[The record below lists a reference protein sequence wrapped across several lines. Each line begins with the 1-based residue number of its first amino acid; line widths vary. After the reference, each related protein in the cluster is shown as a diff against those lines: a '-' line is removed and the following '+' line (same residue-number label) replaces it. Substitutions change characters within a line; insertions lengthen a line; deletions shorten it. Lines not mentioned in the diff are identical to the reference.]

1 MKKLFLLSL
10 LAFFTFGI
18 ISCSSEGFEEEREDV
33 TSLTSMLNADS
44 SNIDLS
50 TISCI
55 EDASI
60 NKSKKISNGNFGG
73 KTLTVNT
80 NDVVLEN
87 VDNIVIV
94 ISEVARGKITLIN
107 CSDVLVITIEGGE
120 ELNITDSSVKEIN
133 VNDDNSSINLVND
146 TNVEKINVSQKGTA
160 ISSET
165 TVESE
170 KAPVISELNVAPTVD
185 NVDVSGGTIEN
196 VVINEASAESAPTV
210 TVTGGITIEKVESKD
225 ETGAT
230 KPGNIV
236 VSDNAKDDVVLP
248 EDVTPITIKSISLG
262 KGEGVKYS
270 YEVGDVFDYTDLVVV
285 ITYSDDSEKSVMLN
299 KVNSVVMG
307 FDSSAAGTCTL
318 SFKYNDIAVEGTI
331 NITVSETSKE
341 WKVLLNQ
348 GIELIC
354 EGHFDEGFAK
364 IKLAYA
370 NEQNDETKM
379 YYALVELASIST
391 DESVNKIMKENL
403 GITNYPA
410 EFNSLISGD
419 WLEKYPTSRWV
430 NLYDVYDAKYH
441 YGYVRV
447 DGELCDESEEDSVL
461 CSYHFEEEGDLS
473 SSAIWIKN
481 PVLSDEGKYVIPAWR
496 IGKVPE
502 GTNVY
507 SVKEII
513 EVGEYVDNNGPYVR
527 VDGELCESW
536 EDNSVYIDY
545 FLDDEDDWIDSW
557 RVLSS
562 EYIKNPVV
570 SENGRYLVNKYYLS
584 EIPEGT
590 NVYSVKDTNELNEYV
605 YEDESKRFV
614 RVDGELCES
623 WEDNSV
629 NIGCYLDDEGDWID
643 PYRVLSSEYIKN
655 PVVSENGRYLVRS
668 WYVSEI
674 PEGTKYYEYDW
685 TDEDKRVLI
694 YDNDSSLLAQFN
706 VPAWL
711 EDTEMYKDSFVGTTA
726 TVATQAYRFYASL
739 IDCNP
744 NGVNELIDNIVNVF
758 NTKFN
763 PVKEIANTIS
773 NNSVLIPAKV
783 IETLNLEELLGDSNV
798 KLGKAELNV
807 VIASLQ
813 LFKGIFE
820 WISSYDLSANITE
833 LKSLFNSN
841 ESFDHNFINDI
852 IKVDTFKTRNE
863 SAMALSKSTFVD
875 ALDMLLASY
884 DFIVSSENDYP
895 QAAKDEIK
903 RYGEVLKSACNQ
915 LKNSITNGTVFYIP
929 KDNPFETSEWNAT
942 KDNCWFGIDMGKL
955 FKAGYFSN
963 IVERTSSGALK
974 IMCDVEARTYEGGYD
989 VATFEVTSDMS
1000 AESLE
1005 AKVLQLG
1012 KEKYPEAY
1020 RWRGDLY
1027 INFNTELLDA
1037 LLPGLGLNNHD
1048 GDGGKMQIYGV
1059 RIENEN
1065 E

>member
-18 ISCSSEGFEEEREDV
+18 ISCSSEGFEEEREDI

-160 ISSET
+160 INSET
-165 TVESE
+165 TGESE

-196 VVINEASAESAPTV
+196 VVINEAGAESAPTV

-236 VSDNAKDDVVLP
+236 VSDNAKDDVDLP
-248 EDVTPITIKSISLG
+248 EDVTTITIKSISLG

-285 ITYSDDSEKSVMLN
+285 ITYSDDSEKSIMLN
-299 KVNSVVMG
+299 KLNSEVMG

-318 SFKYNDIAVEGTI
+318 SFKYNGIAVEGTI

-341 WKVLLNQ
+341 WKSLLNQ

-354 EGHFDEGFAK
+354 EGHFDEGFTK

-419 WLEKYPTSRWV
+419 WLEKYPDYRRV
-430 NLYDVYDAKYH
+430 DLYDVYDAKYY

-447 DGELCDESEEDSVL
+447 DGELCDESEKDSVL

-507 SVKEII
+507 SVK
-513 EVGEYVDNNGPYVR
+513 
-527 VDGELCESW
+527 
-536 EDNSVYIDY
+536 
-545 FLDDEDDWIDSW
+545 
-557 RVLSS
+557 
-562 EYIKNPVV
+562 
-570 SENGRYLVNKYYLS
+570 
-584 EIPEGT
+584 
-590 NVYSVKDTNELNEYV
+590 DTNELDEYV

-643 PYRVLSSEYIKN
+643 PWRVLSSEYIKN
-655 PVVSENGRYLVRS
+655 PVVSENGRYLVGS
-668 WYVSEI
+668 WNVPEI
-674 PEGTKYYEYDW
+674 PEGTKYYEKDW

-706 VPAWL
+706 EPAWL
-711 EDTEMYKDSFVGTTA
+711 KDTDYYKESFVGTTA
-726 TVATQAYRFYASL
+726 TNVTQVLRFYASL

-744 NGVNELIDNIVNVF
+744 NGANELIDNIVNVF

-841 ESFDHNFINDI
+841 ESFDHNYINDI

-863 SAMALSKSTFVD
+863 SAMALSKATFVD

-903 RYGEVLKSACNQ
+903 RYGDVLKSACNQ

-929 KDNPFETSEWNAT
+929 EDDPFETNEWNAT

-955 FKAGYFSN
+955 FKAGYFSD

-974 IMCDVEARTYEGGYD
+974 IICDVEARTYEGGYD
-989 VATFEVTSDMS
+989 VATFEVTSDMT

-1005 AKVLQLG
+1005 AKILQLG
-1012 KEKYPEAY
+1012 KEEYPEAY
-1020 RWRGDLY
+1020 SWRGDLY

>member
-18 ISCSSEGFEEEREDV
+18 ISCSSEGFEEEREDI

-120 ELNITDSSVKEIN
+120 ELNITDSSVEEIN

-146 TNVEKINVSQKGTA
+146 TNVKKINVSQKGTA
-160 ISSET
+160 INSET
-165 TVESE
+165 TGESE
-170 KAPVISELNVAPTVD
+170 KVPVISELNVDPTVD

-196 VVINEASAESAPTV
+196 IVINESGSESAPTV

-270 YEVGDVFDYTDLVVV
+270 YEVGDVFDYTDLAVV
-285 ITYSDDSEKSVMLN
+285 ITYSDDSKKSVMLN

-331 NITVSETSKE
+331 NITVAETSKE

-354 EGHFDEGFAK
+354 EGHFDEGFTK

-403 GITNYPA
+403 GITNYPS

-419 WLEKYPTSRWV
+419 WLESYPSTRRVS
-430 NLYDVYDAKYH
+430 LYDVYDAKYY

-447 DGELCDESEEDSVL
+447 DGELCDESEKDSIL
-461 CSYHFEEEGDLS
+461 CDYHFEEEGDLS

-481 PVLSDEGKYVIPAWR
+481 PVLSDEGKYVIRAWR

-507 SVKEII
+507 SVK
-513 EVGEYVDNNGPYVR
+513 
-527 VDGELCESW
+527 
-536 EDNSVYIDY
+536 
-545 FLDDEDDWIDSW
+545 
-557 RVLSS
+557 
-562 EYIKNPVV
+562 
-570 SENGRYLVNKYYLS
+570 
-584 EIPEGT
+584 
-590 NVYSVKDTNELNEYV
+590 DTNELDEYV

-629 NIGCYLDDEGDWID
+629 NISCYLDDEDDWID

-668 WYVSEI
+668 WYEPEI
-674 PEGTKYYEYDW
+674 PEGTKYYEYDY
-685 TDEDKRVLI
+685 TDERKEVLI

-706 VPAWL
+706 EPAWL
-711 EDTEMYKDSFVGTTA
+711 KDTDYYKETFVGTTA
-726 TVATQAYRFYASL
+726 TIVTQAYRFYASL

-744 NGVNELIDNIVNVF
+744 NGANELIDNIVNVF
-758 NTKFN
+758 NTKFI

-841 ESFDHNFINDI
+841 ESFDHNYINDI

-863 SAMALSKSTFVD
+863 SAMALSKTTFVD

-903 RYGEVLKSACNQ
+903 RYGDVLKSACNQ

-929 KDNPFETSEWNAT
+929 EDDPFETSEWNAT

-963 IVERTSSGALK
+963 IVERTGSGALK
-974 IMCDVEARTYEGGYD
+974 IICDVEARTYEGGYD
-989 VATFEVTSDMS
+989 VATFEVTSDMT

-1005 AKVLQLG
+1005 AKILQLG
-1012 KEKYPEAY
+1012 KEEYPEAY
-1020 RWRGDLY
+1020 SWRGDLY

>member
-1 MKKLFLLSL
+1 MKKLFLLGL

-18 ISCSSEGFEEEREDV
+18 ISCNSEGFEEEREDV

-94 ISEVARGKITLIN
+94 ISEVARGKITLRN
-107 CSDVLVITIEGGE
+107 CSDVLVITIKGGE
-120 ELNITDSSVKEIN
+120 ELSITDSSVKEIN

-160 ISSET
+160 INSET
-165 TVESE
+165 TGESE
-170 KAPVISELNVAPTVD
+170 NAPVISELNVAPTVD
-185 NVDVSGGTIEN
+185 NVDVSGGTIGN
-196 VVINEASAESAPTV
+196 VVINEAGTESAPTV

-248 EDVTPITIKSISLG
+248 EDVTPITIKSISLD

-285 ITYSDDSEKSVMLN
+285 ITYSDDSKKSVMLN

-307 FDSSAAGTCTL
+307 FDSSAVGTCTL

-354 EGHFDEGFAK
+354 EGHFDEGFTK
-364 IKLAYA
+364 IKAAYEI
-370 NEQNDETKM
+370 EQNDETKM

-419 WLEKYPTSRWV
+419 WLEKYPSTRRVS
-430 NLYDVYDAKYH
+430 LYDVYDADE
-441 YGYVRV
+441 GSCVRV
-447 DGELCDESEEDSVL
+447 DG
-461 CSYHFEEEGDLS
+461 DLF
-473 SSAIWIKN
+473 
-481 PVLSDEGKYVIPAWR
+481 
-496 IGKVPE
+496 
-502 GTNVY
+502 
-507 SVKEII
+507 
-513 EVGEYVDNNGPYVR
+513 
-527 VDGELCESW
+527 ESW
-536 EDNSVYIDY
+536 ED
-545 FLDDEDDWIDSW
+545 DS
-557 RVLSS
+557 
-562 EYIKNPVV
+562 
-570 SENGRYLVNKYYLS
+570 
-584 EIPEGT
+584 
-590 NVYSVKDTNELNEYV
+590 
-605 YEDESKRFV
+605 V
-614 RVDGELCES
+614 RVR
-623 WEDNSV
+623 
-629 NIGCYLDDEGDWID
+629 CYLDDEGDWLD
-643 PYRVLSSEYIKN
+643 PYYYNNYEEMYIKN

-668 WYVSEI
+668 WYVPEI
-674 PEGTKYYEYDW
+674 PEGTKYYEYDY
-685 TDEDKRVLI
+685 TDDYKKILD
-694 YDNDSSLLAQFN
+694 YDNGSSLLAQFN

-711 EDTEMYKDSFVGTTA
+711 EDTEMYKDSFFGATA
-726 TVATQAYRFYASL
+726 TITTQAYRFYASL

-744 NGVNELIDNIVNVF
+744 NGANELIDNIVNVF

-863 SAMALSKSTFVD
+863 SAMALSKATFVD

-903 RYGEVLKSACNQ
+903 RYGDVLKSACNQ

-942 KDNCWFGIDMGKL
+942 KDNCWFGIDMGEL

-974 IMCDVEARTYEGGYD
+974 IMCDVEAWTGEDDYD
-989 VATFEVTSDMS
+989 VATFEVTSDMTV
-1000 AESLE
+1000 ESLE

-1012 KEKYPEAY
+1012 KEEYPEAY
-1020 RWRGDLY
+1020 SWDGDLY

-1048 GDGGKMQIYGV
+1048 GDGGKMQIYGIW
-1059 RIENEN
+1059 IENEN

>member
-1 MKKLFLLSL
+1 MKKLFLLGL

-18 ISCSSEGFEEEREDV
+18 ISCNSEGFEEEREDV

-107 CSDVLVITIEGGE
+107 CSDVLVITIKGGE
-120 ELNITDSSVKEIN
+120 ELSITDSSVEEIN

-160 ISSET
+160 INSET
-165 TVESE
+165 TGESE
-170 KAPVISELNVAPTVD
+170 KAPVIKELNVAPTVD
-185 NVDVSGGTIEN
+185 NVDVSGGTIGN
-196 VVINEASAESAPTV
+196 VVINEAGTESAPTV

-248 EDVTPITIKSISLG
+248 EGVTPITIKSISLG

-285 ITYSDDSEKSVMLN
+285 ITYSDDSKKSVMLN

-307 FDSSAAGTCTL
+307 FDSSAVGTCTL

-419 WLEKYPTSRWV
+419 WLESYPTSRWV
-430 NLYDVYDAKYH
+430 DLYDVYDAKDY
-441 YGYVRV
+441 YG
-447 DGELCDESEEDSVL
+447 
-461 CSYHFEEEGDLS
+461 
-473 SSAIWIKN
+473 
-481 PVLSDEGKYVIPAWR
+481 
-496 IGKVPE
+496 
-502 GTNVY
+502 
-507 SVKEII
+507 
-513 EVGEYVDNNGPYVR
+513 YVR

-536 EDNSVYIDY
+536 EDNSVRISCY
-545 FLDDEDDWIDSW
+545 LDDEGDWLDPDYYNNY
-557 RVLSS
+557 
-562 EYIKNPVV
+562 EAMYIKNPVV
-570 SENGRYLVNKYYLS
+570 SEDGRYLVYKH
-584 EIPEGT
+584 
-590 NVYSVKDTNELNEYV
+590 
-605 YEDESKRFV
+605 
-614 RVDGELCES
+614 
-623 WEDNSV
+623 
-629 NIGCYLDDEGDWID
+629 
-643 PYRVLSSEYIKN
+643 
-655 PVVSENGRYLVRS
+655 
-668 WYVSEI
+668 YVSKI

-685 TDEDKRVLI
+685 TGDYKKILD
-694 YDNDSSLLAQFN
+694 YDDNSSLLAQFN
-706 VPAWL
+706 EPAWL
-711 EDTEMYKDSFVGTTA
+711 KDTDYYKESFVGATA
-726 TVATQAYRFYASL
+726 TITTQAYRFYASL

-744 NGVNELIDNIVNVF
+744 NGANELIDNIVNVF

-863 SAMALSKSTFVD
+863 SAMALSKATFVD

-963 IVERTSSGALK
+963 IVERTSSGVLK

-1005 AKVLQLG
+1005 AKILQLG
-1012 KEKYPEAY
+1012 KEKHPEAY
-1020 RWRGDLY
+1020 RWYGRLY
-1027 INFNTELLDA
+1027 MNLNTELLDA

-1048 GDGGKMQIYGV
+1048 GDGGKMQISRV

>member
-1 MKKLFLLSL
+1 MKKLFLLGL

-18 ISCSSEGFEEEREDV
+18 ISCNSEGFEEEREDV

-146 TNVEKINVSQKGTA
+146 TNVKKINVSQKGTA
-160 ISSET
+160 INSET
-165 TVESE
+165 TGESE
-170 KAPVISELNVAPTVD
+170 NAPVISELNVAPTVD

-196 VVINEASAESAPTV
+196 VVINEAGAESAPTV

-236 VSDNAKDDVVLP
+236 VSDSAKDDVDLP
-248 EDVTPITIKSISLG
+248 EDVTTITIKSISLG

-270 YEVGDVFDYTDLVVV
+270 YEVGDVFDYTDLAVV

-318 SFKYNDIAVEGTI
+318 SFKYNDIVVEGTI

-354 EGHFDEGFAK
+354 EGHFDEGFTK

-419 WLEKYPTSRWV
+419 WLEKYPTYRRV
-430 NLYDVYDAKYH
+430 DLYDVYDADE
-441 YGYVRV
+441 GFCVRV
-447 DGELCDESEEDSVL
+447 DGD
-461 CSYHFEEEGDLS
+461 
-473 SSAIWIKN
+473 
-481 PVLSDEGKYVIPAWR
+481 
-496 IGKVPE
+496 
-502 GTNVY
+502 
-507 SVKEII
+507 
-513 EVGEYVDNNGPYVR
+513 
-527 VDGELCESW
+527 LCESW
-536 EDNSVYIDY
+536 EDDSV
-545 FLDDEDDWIDSW
+545 W
-557 RVLSS
+557 
-562 EYIKNPVV
+562 
-570 SENGRYLVNKYYLS
+570 
-584 EIPEGT
+584 
-590 NVYSVKDTNELNEYV
+590 
-605 YEDESKRFV
+605 V
-614 RVDGELCES
+614 R
-623 WEDNSV
+623 
-629 NIGCYLDDEGDWID
+629 CYLDDEGDWLD
-643 PYRVLSSEYIKN
+643 PDYYNNYEEMYIKN
-655 PVVSENGRYLVRS
+655 PVASENGRYLVS
-668 WYVSEI
+668 KYDLSEI
-674 PEGTKYYEYDW
+674 PEGTKYYEYDY
-685 TDEDKRVLI
+685 TDDYKKILD
-694 YDNDSSLLAQFN
+694 YDNGSSLLAQFN

-726 TVATQAYRFYASL
+726 TVTTQAYRFYASL
-739 IDCNP
+739 VDCNP

-863 SAMALSKSTFVD
+863 SAMALSKATFVD

-903 RYGEVLKSACNQ
+903 RYGDVLKSACNQ
-915 LKNSITNGTVFYIP
+915 LKNSIASGTVFYIP

-963 IVERTSSGALK
+963 IVERTSSGVLK

-1005 AKVLQLG
+1005 AKILQLG
-1012 KEKYPEAY
+1012 KEKHPEAY
-1020 RWRGDLY
+1020 SWRGDLY

>member
-1 MKKLFLLSL
+1 MKKLFLLGL

-18 ISCSSEGFEEEREDV
+18 ISCNSEGFEEEREDV

-107 CSDVLVITIEGGE
+107 CSDVLVITIKGGE

-160 ISSET
+160 INSET
-165 TVESE
+165 TGESE

-196 VVINEASAESAPTV
+196 VVINEAGAESAPTV

-236 VSDNAKDDVVLP
+236 VSDSAKDDVDLP
-248 EDVTPITIKSISLG
+248 EDVTTITIKSISLG

-270 YEVGDVFDYTDLVVV
+270 YEVGDVFDYTDLAVV

-299 KVNSVVMG
+299 KLNSVVMG

-331 NITVSETSKE
+331 NITVTETSKE

-354 EGHFDEGFAK
+354 EGHFDEGFTK
-364 IKLAYA
+364 IKLAYD

-419 WLEKYPTSRWV
+419 WLEKYPDYGRV
-430 NLYDVYDAKYH
+430 DLYDVYDTKYY

-447 DGELCDESEEDSVL
+447 DGELCDESEKDSIL
-461 CSYHFEEEGDLS
+461 CDYHFEEEGDLS

-507 SVKEII
+507 SVK
-513 EVGEYVDNNGPYVR
+513 
-527 VDGELCESW
+527 
-536 EDNSVYIDY
+536 
-545 FLDDEDDWIDSW
+545 
-557 RVLSS
+557 
-562 EYIKNPVV
+562 
-570 SENGRYLVNKYYLS
+570 
-584 EIPEGT
+584 
-590 NVYSVKDTNELNEYV
+590 DTNELDEYV

-643 PYRVLSSEYIKN
+643 PWRVLSSEYIKN
-655 PVVSENGRYLVRS
+655 PVVSENGRYLVGS
-668 WYVSEI
+668 WNVPEI
-674 PEGTKYYEYDW
+674 PEGTKYYEKDW

-706 VPAWL
+706 EPAWL
-711 EDTEMYKDSFVGTTA
+711 KDTDYYKESFVGTTA
-726 TVATQAYRFYASL
+726 TNVTQVLRFYASL

-744 NGVNELIDNIVNVF
+744 NGANELIDNIVNVF

-841 ESFDHNFINDI
+841 ESFDHNYINDI

-863 SAMALSKSTFVD
+863 SAMALSKATFVD

-903 RYGEVLKSACNQ
+903 RYGDVLKSACNQ

-929 KDNPFETSEWNAT
+929 EDDPFETSEWNAT

-955 FKAGYFSN
+955 FKAGYFSD

-974 IMCDVEARTYEGGYD
+974 IICDVEARTYEGGYD
-989 VATFEVTSDMS
+989 VATFEVTSDMT

-1005 AKVLQLG
+1005 AKILQLG
-1012 KEKYPEAY
+1012 KEEYPEAY
-1020 RWRGDLY
+1020 SWRGDLY

>member
-1 MKKLFLLSL
+1 MKKLFLLGL

-18 ISCSSEGFEEEREDV
+18 ISCNSEGFEEEREDV

-107 CSDVLVITIEGGE
+107 CSDVLVITIKGGE

-160 ISSET
+160 INSET
-165 TVESE
+165 TGESE

-196 VVINEASAESAPTV
+196 VVINEAGAESAPTV

-236 VSDNAKDDVVLP
+236 VSDNAKDDVILP

-270 YEVGDVFDYTDLVVV
+270 YEVGDVFDYTDLAVV

-299 KVNSVVMG
+299 KLNSVVMG
-307 FDSSAAGTCTL
+307 FDSSAVGTCTL
-318 SFKYNDIAVEGTI
+318 SFKYNGIAVEGTI

-391 DESVNKIMKENL
+391 DESVNKIMKDNL

-430 NLYDVYDAKYH
+430 KLYDVYDAKYH

-447 DGELCDESEEDSVL
+447 DGELCDGSEEDSVYAPYYL
-461 CSYHFEEEGDLS
+461 
-473 SSAIWIKN
+473 
-481 PVLSDEGKYVIPAWR
+481 DEG
-496 IGKVPE
+496 G
-502 GTNVY
+502 
-507 SVKEII
+507 
-513 EVGEYVDNNGPYVR
+513 
-527 VDGELCESW
+527 
-536 EDNSVYIDY
+536 
-545 FLDDEDDWIDSW
+545 DWIDPW

-562 EYIKNPVV
+562 EYIKNPVLSGEGKYV
-570 SENGRYLVNKYYLS
+570 IRASNIEN
-584 EIPEGT
+584 IPEGT
-590 NVYSVKDTNELNEYV
+590 NVYSVIDT
-605 YEDESKRFV
+605 DESKEFYDEESGASYGLTIYELVEYVNKNGFYV

-629 NIGCYLDDEGDWID
+629 NIGRYLDDEGDWIN

-655 PVVSENGRYLVRS
+655 PVVSENGRYLV
-668 WYVSEI
+668 YKYDVSEI
-674 PEGTKYYEYDW
+674 PEGTKYYECDL

-694 YDNDSSLLAQFN
+694 YDNGSSLLAQFN
-706 VPAWL
+706 EPAWL
-711 EDTEMYKDSFVGTTA
+711 KDTDLYKDSFVGATA
-726 TVATQAYRFYASL
+726 TITTQAYRFYASL

-863 SAMALSKSTFVD
+863 SAMALSKATFVD

-903 RYGEVLKSACNQ
+903 RYGDVLKSACNQ

-974 IMCDVEARTYEGGYD
+974 IMCDVEAWTGEGDYD
-989 VATFEVTSDMS
+989 VATFEVTSDMTV
-1000 AESLE
+1000 ESLE

-1012 KEKYPEAY
+1012 KEEYPEADG
-1020 RWRGDLY
+1020 WGGDLY

-1059 RIENEN
+1059 WIENEN

>member
-1 MKKLFLLSL
+1 MKKLFLLGL

-18 ISCSSEGFEEEREDV
+18 ISCNSEGFEEEREDV

-60 NKSKKISNGNFGG
+60 NKSKKISNGDFGG

-107 CSDVLVITIEGGE
+107 CSDVLVITIKGGE
-120 ELNITDSSVKEIN
+120 ELSITDSSVKEIN

-165 TVESE
+165 TGESE
-170 KAPVISELNVAPTVD
+170 KAPVISELNVDPTVD

-196 VVINEASAESAPTV
+196 IVINESGSESAPTV

-225 ETGAT
+225 ETGVT

-270 YEVGDVFDYTDLVVV
+270 YEVGDVFDYTDLAVL

-307 FDSSAAGTCTL
+307 FDSSAVGTCTL

-354 EGHFDEGFAK
+354 EGHFDEGFTK
-364 IKLAYA
+364 IKAAYEI
-370 NEQNDETKM
+370 EQNDETKM

-419 WLEKYPTSRWV
+419 WLEKYPSTRRVS
-430 NLYDVYDAKYH
+430 LYDVYDADE
-441 YGYVRV
+441 GSCVRV
-447 DGELCDESEEDSVL
+447 DG
-461 CSYHFEEEGDLS
+461 DLF
-473 SSAIWIKN
+473 
-481 PVLSDEGKYVIPAWR
+481 
-496 IGKVPE
+496 
-502 GTNVY
+502 
-507 SVKEII
+507 
-513 EVGEYVDNNGPYVR
+513 
-527 VDGELCESW
+527 ESW
-536 EDNSVYIDY
+536 ED
-545 FLDDEDDWIDSW
+545 DS
-557 RVLSS
+557 
-562 EYIKNPVV
+562 
-570 SENGRYLVNKYYLS
+570 
-584 EIPEGT
+584 
-590 NVYSVKDTNELNEYV
+590 
-605 YEDESKRFV
+605 V
-614 RVDGELCES
+614 RVR
-623 WEDNSV
+623 
-629 NIGCYLDDEGDWID
+629 CYLDDEGDWLD
-643 PYRVLSSEYIKN
+643 PYYYNNYEEMYIKN

-668 WYVSEI
+668 WYVPEI
-674 PEGTKYYEYDW
+674 PEGTKYYEYDY
-685 TDEDKRVLI
+685 TDDYKKILDYDKG
-694 YDNDSSLLAQFN
+694 SSLLAQFN

-711 EDTEMYKDSFVGTTA
+711 EDTEMYKDSFVGATA
-726 TVATQAYRFYASL
+726 TVTTQAYRFYASL

-744 NGVNELIDNIVNVF
+744 NGANELIDNIVNVF

-863 SAMALSKSTFVD
+863 SAMALSKATFVD

-915 LKNSITNGTVFYIP
+915 LKNSIANGTVFYIP

-974 IMCDVEARTYEGGYD
+974 IMCDVEARTDEDDYD
-989 VATFEVTSDMS
+989 VATFEVTSDMT

-1012 KEKYPEAY
+1012 KEEYPEAY
-1020 RWRGDLY
+1020 SWRGDLY
-1027 INFNTELLDA
+1027 INFNTELLDE

>member
-18 ISCSSEGFEEEREDV
+18 ISCSSEGFEEERDDI

-60 NKSKKISNGNFGG
+60 NKSKKISNGNFNG

-80 NDVVLEN
+80 NDVILEN

-107 CSDVLVITIEGGE
+107 CSDVLVITIKGGE
-120 ELNITDSSVKEIN
+120 ELKITDSSVKEIN

-160 ISSET
+160 INSET
-165 TVESE
+165 TGESE

-185 NVDVSGGTIEN
+185 NVDVSGGTIGN
-196 VVINEASAESAPTV
+196 VVINEAGAESAPTV

-236 VSDNAKDDVVLP
+236 VSDNAKDDVSLP

-270 YEVGDVFDYTDLVVV
+270 YEVGDVFDYTDLTVK
-285 ITYSDDSEKSVMLN
+285 ITYSDDSLKSIILN
-299 KVNSVVMG
+299 KLNSVVMG
-307 FDSSAAGTCTL
+307 FDSSAVGTCTL

-331 NITVSETSKE
+331 NISVAETSKE
-341 WKVLLNQ
+341 WKLLLNQ

-354 EGHFDEGFAK
+354 EGHFDEGFTK
-364 IKLAYA
+364 IKAAYDI
-370 NEQNDETKM
+370 EKNDETKM
-379 YYALVELASIST
+379 YYSLVELASIST

-419 WLEKYPTSRWV
+419 WLEKYPTYRRV
-430 NLYDVYDAKYH
+430 NLYDVYDAKYY
-441 YGYVRV
+441 YG
-447 DGELCDESEEDSVL
+447 
-461 CSYHFEEEGDLS
+461 
-473 SSAIWIKN
+473 
-481 PVLSDEGKYVIPAWR
+481 
-496 IGKVPE
+496 
-502 GTNVY
+502 
-507 SVKEII
+507 
-513 EVGEYVDNNGPYVR
+513 YVR

-536 EDNSVYIDY
+536 ED
-545 FLDDEDDWIDSW
+545 DS
-557 RVLSS
+557 
-562 EYIKNPVV
+562 
-570 SENGRYLVNKYYLS
+570 
-584 EIPEGT
+584 
-590 NVYSVKDTNELNEYV
+590 
-605 YEDESKRFV
+605 V
-614 RVDGELCES
+614 RVR
-623 WEDNSV
+623 
-629 NIGCYLDDEGDWID
+629 CYLDDEGDWLD
-643 PYRVLSSEYIKN
+643 PYYYNNYEEMYIKN
-655 PVVSENGRYLVRS
+655 PVASENGRYLVS
-668 WYVSEI
+668 KYDLSEI

-726 TVATQAYRFYASL
+726 TITTQAYRFYASL

-744 NGVNELIDNIVNVF
+744 NGANELIDNIVNVF

-773 NNSVLIPAKV
+773 NNSVLIPVKV
-783 IETLNLEELLGDSNV
+783 IETLNLEGLLGDSNV

-833 LKSLFNSN
+833 LKSLFNSD

-863 SAMALSKSTFVD
+863 SAMAKSKATFID
-875 ALDMLLASY
+875 ALEMLLASY

-903 RYGEVLKSACNQ
+903 RYGDVLKSACNQ

-942 KDNCWFGIDMGKL
+942 KDNCWFGIDMGNL

-974 IMCDVEARTYEGGYD
+974 IMCDVEAWTYEDDYD
-989 VATFEVTSDMS
+989 VATFEVTSDMT

-1005 AKVLQLG
+1005 AKILQLG
-1012 KEKYPEAY
+1012 QENYPEADSWY
-1020 RWRGDLY
+1020 GRLY
-1027 INFNTELLDA
+1027 MNLNTGLLDA

-1048 GDGGKMQIYGV
+1048 GDGGKMQISRVY
-1059 RIENEN
+1059 IENEN

>member
-1 MKKLFLLSL
+1 MKKLFLLGL

-18 ISCSSEGFEEEREDV
+18 ISCNSEGFEEEREDV

-107 CSDVLVITIEGGE
+107 CSDVLVITIKGGE

-160 ISSET
+160 INSET
-165 TVESE
+165 TGESE
-170 KAPVISELNVAPTVD
+170 KAPVIKELNVAPTVD
-185 NVDVSGGTIEN
+185 NVDVSGGTIGN

-230 KPGNIV
+230 KPGSIV

-248 EDVTPITIKSISLG
+248 KDVTPITIKSISLG

-285 ITYSDDSEKSVMLN
+285 ITYSDDSKKSVMLN

-307 FDSSAAGTCTL
+307 FDSSAVGTCTL

-354 EGHFDEGFAK
+354 EGHFDEGFTK

-370 NEQNDETKM
+370 NEENDETKM

-391 DESVNKIMKENL
+391 DESVNKIMKDNL

-419 WLEKYPTSRWV
+419 WLEKYPSANRV
-430 NLYDVYDAKYH
+430 YLFDVYDAKDY
-441 YGYVRV
+441 YG
-447 DGELCDESEEDSVL
+447 
-461 CSYHFEEEGDLS
+461 
-473 SSAIWIKN
+473 
-481 PVLSDEGKYVIPAWR
+481 
-496 IGKVPE
+496 
-502 GTNVY
+502 
-507 SVKEII
+507 
-513 EVGEYVDNNGPYVR
+513 YVR

-536 EDNSVYIDY
+536 EVNSVNIRCY
-545 FLDDEDDWIDSW
+545 LDDEGDWIDPW

-570 SENGRYLVNKYYLS
+570 SENGRYLVYKY
-584 EIPEGT
+584 
-590 NVYSVKDTNELNEYV
+590 D
-605 YEDESKRFV
+605 
-614 RVDGELCES
+614 
-623 WEDNSV
+623 
-629 NIGCYLDDEGDWID
+629 
-643 PYRVLSSEYIKN
+643 
-655 PVVSENGRYLVRS
+655 
-668 WYVSEI
+668 VSEI
-674 PEGTKYYEYDW
+674 PEGTKYYEYDY
-685 TDEDKRVLI
+685 TDDYKKILD
-694 YDNDSSLLAQFN
+694 YDNGSSLLAQFN

-711 EDTEMYKDSFVGTTA
+711 EDTEMYKDSFVGATA
-726 TVATQAYRFYASL
+726 TVTTQAYRFYASL

-852 IKVDTFKTRNE
+852 VKVDTFKTRNE
-863 SAMALSKSTFVD
+863 SAMALSKTTFVD

-903 RYGEVLKSACNQ
+903 RYGDVLKSACNQ

-989 VATFEVTSDMS
+989 VATFEVTSDMTT
-1000 AESLE
+1000 ESLE
-1005 AKVLQLG
+1005 AKILQLG
-1012 KEKYPEAY
+1012 KEPYPEAY
-1020 RWRGDLY
+1020 SWHGRLY

-1048 GDGGKMQIYGV
+1048 GDGGKMQIYGIW
-1059 RIENEN
+1059 IENEN

>member
-1 MKKLFLLSL
+1 
-10 LAFFTFGI
+10 
-18 ISCSSEGFEEEREDV
+18 
-33 TSLTSMLNADS
+33 MLVL
-44 SNIDLS
+44 I
-50 TISCI
+50 
-55 EDASI
+55 
-60 NKSKKISNGNFGG
+60 KVKKISNGNFGG

-94 ISEVARGKITLIN
+94 ISEVARGKITLRN
-107 CSDVLVITIEGGE
+107 CSDVLVITIKGGE

-160 ISSET
+160 INSET
-165 TVESE
+165 TGESE
-170 KAPVISELNVAPTVD
+170 NAPVISELNVAPTVD
-185 NVDVSGGTIEN
+185 NVDVSGGTIGN
-196 VVINEASAESAPTV
+196 VVINEAGTESAPTV

-270 YEVGDVFDYTDLVVV
+270 YEVGDVFDYTDLAVV

-354 EGHFDEGFAK
+354 EGHFDEGFTK
-364 IKLAYA
+364 IKAAYEI
-370 NEQNDETKM
+370 EQNDETKM

-419 WLEKYPTSRWV
+419 WLEKYPSTRRVS
-430 NLYDVYDAKYH
+430 LYDVYDADE
-441 YGYVRV
+441 GSCVRV
-447 DGELCDESEEDSVL
+447 DG
-461 CSYHFEEEGDLS
+461 DLF
-473 SSAIWIKN
+473 
-481 PVLSDEGKYVIPAWR
+481 
-496 IGKVPE
+496 
-502 GTNVY
+502 
-507 SVKEII
+507 
-513 EVGEYVDNNGPYVR
+513 
-527 VDGELCESW
+527 ESW
-536 EDNSVYIDY
+536 ED
-545 FLDDEDDWIDSW
+545 DS
-557 RVLSS
+557 
-562 EYIKNPVV
+562 
-570 SENGRYLVNKYYLS
+570 
-584 EIPEGT
+584 
-590 NVYSVKDTNELNEYV
+590 
-605 YEDESKRFV
+605 V
-614 RVDGELCES
+614 RVR
-623 WEDNSV
+623 
-629 NIGCYLDDEGDWID
+629 CYLDDEGDWLD
-643 PYRVLSSEYIKN
+643 PYYYNNYEEMYIKN

-668 WYVSEI
+668 WYVPEI
-674 PEGTKYYEYDW
+674 PEGTKYYEYDY
-685 TDEDKRVLI
+685 TDDYKKILD
-694 YDNDSSLLAQFN
+694 YDNGSSLLAQFN

-711 EDTEMYKDSFVGTTA
+711 EDTEMYKDSFVGATA
-726 TVATQAYRFYASL
+726 TVTTQAYRFYASL

-744 NGVNELIDNIVNVF
+744 NGANELIDNIVNVF

-820 WISSYDLSANITE
+820 WISSYDLSVNITE

-852 IKVDTFKTRNE
+852 VKVDTFKTRNE
-863 SAMALSKSTFVD
+863 SAMALSKATFVD

-903 RYGEVLKSACNQ
+903 RYGDVLKSACNQ

-974 IMCDVEARTYEGGYD
+974 IMCDVEAWTGEDDYA
-989 VATFEVTSDMS
+989 VATFEVTSDMTV
-1000 AESLE
+1000 ESLE

-1012 KEKYPEAY
+1012 KEEYPEAY
-1020 RWRGDLY
+1020 SWDGDLY

-1048 GDGGKMQIYGV
+1048 GDGGKMQIYGIW
-1059 RIENEN
+1059 IENEN

>member
-1 MKKLFLLSL
+1 MKKLFLLGL

-18 ISCSSEGFEEEREDV
+18 ISCNSEGFEEEREDI

-107 CSDVLVITIEGGE
+107 CSDVLVITIKGGE

-165 TVESE
+165 TGESE
-170 KAPVISELNVAPTVD
+170 NAPVISELNVDPTVD

-196 VVINEASAESAPTV
+196 IVINESGSESAPTV

-225 ETGAT
+225 ETGAS

-236 VSDNAKDDVVLP
+236 VSDSAKDDVDLP
-248 EDVTPITIKSISLG
+248 DDVTTITIKSISLG

-270 YEVGDVFDYTDLVVV
+270 YEVGDVFDYTDLAVV
-285 ITYSDDSEKSVMLN
+285 ITYSDDSKKSVMLN
-299 KVNSVVMG
+299 KLNSVVMG

-318 SFKYNDIAVEGTI
+318 SFKYNDIAVVGTI
-331 NITVSETSKE
+331 NITVAETSKE
-341 WKVLLNQ
+341 WKSLLNQ

-354 EGHFDEGFAK
+354 EGHFDEGFTK

-419 WLEKYPTSRWV
+419 WLEKYPSAKRV
-430 NLYDVYDAKYH
+430 YLFDVYDAKYSND
-441 YGYVRV
+441 Y
-447 DGELCDESEEDSVL
+447 
-461 CSYHFEEEGDLS
+461 
-473 SSAIWIKN
+473 I
-481 PVLSDEGKYVIPAWR
+481 
-496 IGKVPE
+496 
-502 GTNVY
+502 
-507 SVKEII
+507 
-513 EVGEYVDNNGPYVR
+513 R

-536 EDNSVYIDY
+536 EDNSVRISCY
-545 FLDDEDDWIDSW
+545 LDDEGDWVDIWDY
-557 RVLSS
+557 
-562 EYIKNPVV
+562 EHEDKYIKNPVV
-570 SENGRYLVNKYYLS
+570 SENGRYLVYKH
-584 EIPEGT
+584 
-590 NVYSVKDTNELNEYV
+590 
-605 YEDESKRFV
+605 
-614 RVDGELCES
+614 
-623 WEDNSV
+623 
-629 NIGCYLDDEGDWID
+629 
-643 PYRVLSSEYIKN
+643 
-655 PVVSENGRYLVRS
+655 
-668 WYVSEI
+668 YVSKI

-685 TDEDKRVLI
+685 TGDYKKILD
-694 YDNDSSLLAQFN
+694 YDNSSLLAQFN
-706 VPAWL
+706 EPAWL
-711 EDTEMYKDSFVGTTA
+711 KDTDYYKESFVGATA
-726 TVATQAYRFYASL
+726 TVTTQAYRFYASL

-744 NGVNELIDNIVNVF
+744 NGANELIDNIVNVF

-773 NNSVLIPAKV
+773 NNSVLIPVKV
-783 IETLNLEELLGDSNV
+783 IETLNLEGLLGDSNV

-863 SAMALSKSTFVD
+863 SAMALSKATFVD

-903 RYGEVLKSACNQ
+903 RYGDVLKSACNQ

-929 KDNPFETSEWNAT
+929 KDNPFETNEWNAT

-955 FKAGYFSN
+955 FKAGNFSD

-974 IMCDVEARTYEGGYD
+974 IMCDVEAWTDEDDYD
-989 VATFEVTSDMS
+989 VATFEVTSDMT

-1005 AKVLQLG
+1005 AKILQLG

-1020 RWRGDLY
+1020 SWYGRLY

-1059 RIENEN
+1059 WIENEN

>member
-1 MKKLFLLSL
+1 MKKLFLLGL

-18 ISCSSEGFEEEREDV
+18 ISCNSEGFEEEREDV

-44 SNIDLS
+44 SDIDLS

-107 CSDVLVITIEGGE
+107 CSDVLVITIKGGE
-120 ELNITDSSVKEIN
+120 ELSITDSSVKEIN

-160 ISSET
+160 INSET
-165 TVESE
+165 TGESE
-170 KAPVISELNVAPTVD
+170 NAPVISELNVAPTVD
-185 NVDVSGGTIEN
+185 NVDVSGGTIGN
-196 VVINEASAESAPTV
+196 VVINEAGTESAPTV

-285 ITYSDDSEKSVMLN
+285 ITYSDDSKKSVMLN

-318 SFKYNDIAVEGTI
+318 SFKYNGIAVEGTI

-354 EGHFDEGFAK
+354 EGHFDEGFTK

-447 DGELCDESEEDSVL
+447 DGELC
-461 CSYHFEEEGDLS
+461 
-473 SSAIWIKN
+473 
-481 PVLSDEGKYVIPAWR
+481 
-496 IGKVPE
+496 
-502 GTNVY
+502 
-507 SVKEII
+507 
-513 EVGEYVDNNGPYVR
+513 
-527 VDGELCESW
+527 ESW
-536 EDNSVYIDY
+536 EDDSVWVRCY
-545 FLDDEDDWIDSW
+545 LDDEGDWIDPW

-570 SENGRYLVNKYYLS
+570 SENGRYLVSKYDL
-584 EIPEGT
+584 
-590 NVYSVKDTNELNEYV
+590 
-605 YEDESKRFV
+605 
-614 RVDGELCES
+614 
-623 WEDNSV
+623 
-629 NIGCYLDDEGDWID
+629 
-643 PYRVLSSEYIKN
+643 
-655 PVVSENGRYLVRS
+655 
-668 WYVSEI
+668 SEI

-694 YDNDSSLLAQFN
+694 YDDDGLRYLPQFN
-706 VPAWL
+706 EPAWL
-711 EDTEMYKDSFVGTTA
+711 KDTDLYKETFVGTTA
-726 TVATQAYRFYASL
+726 TIVTQAYRFYASL

-863 SAMALSKSTFVD
+863 SAMSLSKSTFVD

-974 IMCDVEARTYEGGYD
+974 IICDVEAWTDEGGYD
-989 VATFEVTSDMS
+989 VATFEVTSDMTV
-1000 AESLE
+1000 ESLE

-1012 KEKYPEAY
+1012 KEEYPEAY
-1020 RWRGDLY
+1020 SWDGDLY
-1027 INFNTELLDA
+1027 INFNTELLDV

-1048 GDGGKMQIYGV
+1048 GDGGKMQIYGIW
-1059 RIENEN
+1059 IENEN

>member
-18 ISCSSEGFEEEREDV
+18 ISCNSEGFEEEREDV

-107 CSDVLVITIEGGE
+107 CSDVLVITIKGGE

-160 ISSET
+160 INSET
-165 TVESE
+165 TGESE

-196 VVINEASAESAPTV
+196 VVINEAGAESAPTV

-248 EDVTPITIKSISLG
+248 EDVTTITIKSISLG

-270 YEVGDVFDYTDLVVV
+270 YEVGDVFDYTDLAVL
-285 ITYSDDSEKSVMLN
+285 ITYSDDSKKSVMLN

-307 FDSSAAGTCTL
+307 FDSSAVGTCTL
-318 SFKYNDIAVEGTI
+318 SFKYNGIAVEGTI

-354 EGHFDEGFAK
+354 EGHFDEGFTK

-419 WLEKYPTSRWV
+419 WLEKYPDYRRV
-430 NLYDVYDAKYH
+430 NLYDVYDTKYY

-447 DGELCDESEEDSVL
+447 DGELCDESEKDSIL
-461 CSYHFEEEGDLS
+461 CDYHFEEEGDLS

-507 SVKEII
+507 SVK
-513 EVGEYVDNNGPYVR
+513 
-527 VDGELCESW
+527 
-536 EDNSVYIDY
+536 
-545 FLDDEDDWIDSW
+545 
-557 RVLSS
+557 
-562 EYIKNPVV
+562 
-570 SENGRYLVNKYYLS
+570 
-584 EIPEGT
+584 
-590 NVYSVKDTNELNEYV
+590 DTNELDEYV

-643 PYRVLSSEYIKN
+643 PWRVLSSEYIKN
-655 PVVSENGRYLVRS
+655 PVVSENGRYLVGS
-668 WYVSEI
+668 WNVPEI
-674 PEGTKYYEYDW
+674 PEGTKYYEKDW

-706 VPAWL
+706 EPAWL
-711 EDTEMYKDSFVGTTA
+711 KDTDYYKESFVGTTA
-726 TVATQAYRFYASL
+726 TNVTQVLRFYASL

-744 NGVNELIDNIVNVF
+744 NGANELIDNIVNVF

-841 ESFDHNFINDI
+841 ESFDHNYINDI

-863 SAMALSKSTFVD
+863 SAMALSKATFVD

-903 RYGEVLKSACNQ
+903 RYGDVLKSACNQ

-929 KDNPFETSEWNAT
+929 EDDPFETSEWNAT

-955 FKAGYFSN
+955 FKAGYFSD

-974 IMCDVEARTYEGGYD
+974 IICDVEARTYEGGYD
-989 VATFEVTSDMS
+989 VATFEVTSDMT

-1005 AKVLQLG
+1005 AKILQLG
-1012 KEKYPEAY
+1012 KEEYPEAY
-1020 RWRGDLY
+1020 SWRGDLY

>member
-18 ISCSSEGFEEEREDV
+18 ISCNSEGFEEEREDV

-146 TNVEKINVSQKGTA
+146 TNVKKINVSQKGTA
-160 ISSET
+160 INSET
-165 TVESE
+165 TGESE

-185 NVDVSGGTIEN
+185 NVDVSGGKIEN
-196 VVINEASAESAPTV
+196 VVINEAGAESAPTV

-270 YEVGDVFDYTDLVVV
+270 YEVGDVFDYTDLAVL

-318 SFKYNDIAVEGTI
+318 SFKYNGIAVEGTI
-331 NITVSETSKE
+331 NITVAETSKE

-348 GIELIC
+348 GIDLLC
-354 EGHFDEGFAK
+354 EGHFDEGFTK

-419 WLEKYPTSRWV
+419 WLEKYPDYGRVS
-430 NLYDVYDAKYH
+430 LYDVYDAKYY

-447 DGELCDESEEDSVL
+447 DGELCDESEKDSIL
-461 CSYHFEEEGDLS
+461 CDYHFEEEGDLS

-507 SVKEII
+507 SVK
-513 EVGEYVDNNGPYVR
+513 
-527 VDGELCESW
+527 
-536 EDNSVYIDY
+536 
-545 FLDDEDDWIDSW
+545 
-557 RVLSS
+557 
-562 EYIKNPVV
+562 
-570 SENGRYLVNKYYLS
+570 
-584 EIPEGT
+584 
-590 NVYSVKDTNELNEYV
+590 DTNELDEYV

-643 PYRVLSSEYIKN
+643 PWRVLSSEYIKN
-655 PVVSENGRYLVRS
+655 PVVSENGRYLVGS
-668 WYVSEI
+668 WNVPEI
-674 PEGTKYYEYDW
+674 PEGTKYYEKDW

-706 VPAWL
+706 EPAWL
-711 EDTEMYKDSFVGTTA
+711 KDTDYYKESFVGTTA
-726 TVATQAYRFYASL
+726 TNVTQVLRFYASL

-744 NGVNELIDNIVNVF
+744 NGANELIDNIVNVF

-841 ESFDHNFINDI
+841 ESFDHNYINDI

-863 SAMALSKSTFVD
+863 SAMALSKATFVD

-903 RYGEVLKSACNQ
+903 RYGDVLKSACEE

-929 KDNPFETSEWNAT
+929 EDDPFETSEWNAT

-955 FKAGYFSN
+955 FKAGYFSD

-974 IMCDVEARTYEGGYD
+974 IICDVEARTYEGGYD
-989 VATFEVTSDMS
+989 VATFEVTSDMT

-1005 AKVLQLG
+1005 AKILQLG
-1012 KEKYPEAY
+1012 KEEYPEAY
-1020 RWRGDLY
+1020 SWRGDLY

>member
-120 ELNITDSSVKEIN
+120 ELNITDSSVEEIN

-146 TNVEKINVSQKGTA
+146 TNVKKINVSQKGTA

-165 TVESE
+165 TGESE

-196 VVINEASAESAPTV
+196 VVINEAGAESAPTV

-270 YEVGDVFDYTDLVVV
+270 YEVGDVFDYTDLAVV
-285 ITYSDDSEKSVMLN
+285 ITYSDDSKKSVMLN

-318 SFKYNDIAVEGTI
+318 SFKYNDIAVVGTI
-331 NITVSETSKE
+331 NITVAETSKE
-341 WKVLLNQ
+341 WKSLLNQ

-354 EGHFDEGFAK
+354 EGHFDEGFTK
-364 IKLAYA
+364 IKLAYD

-379 YYALVELASIST
+379 YYSLVELASIST
-391 DESVNKIMKENL
+391 DESVNKIMKDNL

-419 WLEKYPTSRWV
+419 WLESYPDYRRV
-430 NLYDVYDAKYH
+430 DLYDVYDADE
-441 YGYVRV
+441 GFCVRV
-447 DGELCDESEEDSVL
+447 DGD
-461 CSYHFEEEGDLS
+461 
-473 SSAIWIKN
+473 
-481 PVLSDEGKYVIPAWR
+481 
-496 IGKVPE
+496 
-502 GTNVY
+502 
-507 SVKEII
+507 
-513 EVGEYVDNNGPYVR
+513 
-527 VDGELCESW
+527 LCESW
-536 EDNSVYIDY
+536 EDDSV
-545 FLDDEDDWIDSW
+545 W
-557 RVLSS
+557 
-562 EYIKNPVV
+562 
-570 SENGRYLVNKYYLS
+570 
-584 EIPEGT
+584 
-590 NVYSVKDTNELNEYV
+590 
-605 YEDESKRFV
+605 V
-614 RVDGELCES
+614 R
-623 WEDNSV
+623 
-629 NIGCYLDDEGDWID
+629 CYLDDEGDWLD
-643 PYRVLSSEYIKN
+643 PYYYNNYEEMYIKN
-655 PVVSENGRYLVRS
+655 PVASENGRYLVS
-668 WYVSEI
+668 KYDLSDI
-674 PEGTKYYEYDW
+674 PEGTKYYEYDY
-685 TDEDKRVLI
+685 TDDYKKILI

-706 VPAWL
+706 EPAWL
-711 EDTEMYKDSFVGTTA
+711 KDTDYYKETFVGTTA
-726 TVATQAYRFYASL
+726 TIVTQAYRFYASL

-744 NGVNELIDNIVNVF
+744 NGANELIDNIVNVF

-820 WISSYDLSANITE
+820 WISSYDLSANITV

-841 ESFDHNFINDI
+841 ESFDHNYINDI

-863 SAMALSKSTFVD
+863 SAMALSKTTFVD

-903 RYGEVLKSACNQ
+903 RYGDVLKSACNQ

-929 KDNPFETSEWNAT
+929 EDDPFETSEWNAT

-974 IMCDVEARTYEGGYD
+974 IMCDVEAWTYEDDYD
-989 VATFEVTSDMS
+989 VETFEVTSDMT

-1005 AKVLQLG
+1005 AKILQLG
-1012 KEKYPEAY
+1012 KETYPEAY
-1020 RWRGDLY
+1020 SWHGRLY
-1027 INFNTELLDA
+1027 MNLNTELLDA

>member
-1 MKKLFLLSL
+1 MKKLFLLGL

-18 ISCSSEGFEEEREDV
+18 ISCNSEGFEEEREDV

-44 SNIDLS
+44 SDIDLS

-107 CSDVLVITIEGGE
+107 CSDVLVITIKGGE
-120 ELNITDSSVKEIN
+120 ELSITDSSVKEIN

-160 ISSET
+160 INSET
-165 TVESE
+165 TGESE

-196 VVINEASAESAPTV
+196 VVINEAGAESAPTV

-225 ETGAT
+225 ETGVT

-236 VSDNAKDDVVLP
+236 VSDSAKDDVDLP
-248 EDVTPITIKSISLG
+248 EDVTTITIKSISLD

-270 YEVGDVFDYTDLVVV
+270 YEVGDVFDYTDLAVV

-299 KVNSVVMG
+299 KLNSVVMG
-307 FDSSAAGTCTL
+307 FDSSAVGTCTL

-419 WLEKYPTSRWV
+419 WLEKYPSTRRV
-430 NLYDVYDAKYH
+430 YLYDVYDADE
-441 YGYVRV
+441 GSCVRV
-447 DGELCDESEEDSVL
+447 DGD
-461 CSYHFEEEGDLS
+461 
-473 SSAIWIKN
+473 
-481 PVLSDEGKYVIPAWR
+481 
-496 IGKVPE
+496 
-502 GTNVY
+502 
-507 SVKEII
+507 
-513 EVGEYVDNNGPYVR
+513 
-527 VDGELCESW
+527 LCESW
-536 EDNSVYIDY
+536 EDDSV
-545 FLDDEDDWIDSW
+545 W
-557 RVLSS
+557 
-562 EYIKNPVV
+562 
-570 SENGRYLVNKYYLS
+570 
-584 EIPEGT
+584 
-590 NVYSVKDTNELNEYV
+590 
-605 YEDESKRFV
+605 V
-614 RVDGELCES
+614 R
-623 WEDNSV
+623 
-629 NIGCYLDDEGDWID
+629 CYLDDEGDWLD
-643 PYRVLSSEYIKN
+643 PYYYNNYEEMYIKN

-668 WYVSEI
+668 WYVPEI
-674 PEGTKYYEYDW
+674 PEGTKYYEYDY
-685 TDEDKRVLI
+685 TDDYKKILD
-694 YDNDSSLLAQFN
+694 YDNGSSLLAQFN
-706 VPAWL
+706 EPAWL
-711 EDTEMYKDSFVGTTA
+711 KDTDYYKESFVGATA
-726 TVATQAYRFYASL
+726 TITTQAYRFYASL

-744 NGVNELIDNIVNVF
+744 NGANELIDNIVNVF

-863 SAMALSKSTFVD
+863 SAMALSKATFVD

-903 RYGEVLKSACNQ
+903 RYGDVLKSACNQ
-915 LKNSITNGTVFYIP
+915 LKNSIASGTVFYIP

-974 IMCDVEARTYEGGYD
+974 IICDVEAWTYEGDYD
-989 VATFEVTSDMS
+989 VATFEVTSDMTV
-1000 AESLE
+1000 ESLE

-1020 RWRGDLY
+1020 SWYGRLY
-1027 INFNTELLDA
+1027 ISFNTELLDE

-1059 RIENEN
+1059 WIENEN

>member
-1 MKKLFLLSL
+1 MKKLFLLGL

-18 ISCSSEGFEEEREDV
+18 ISCNSEGFEEEREDV

-60 NKSKKISNGNFGG
+60 NKSKTISNGNFGG

-107 CSDVLVITIEGGE
+107 CSDVLVITIKGGE
-120 ELNITDSSVKEIN
+120 ELSITDSSVKEIN

-160 ISSET
+160 INSEIT
-165 TVESE
+165 GESE
-170 KAPVISELNVAPTVD
+170 KAPVIKELNVAPTVD
-185 NVDVSGGTIEN
+185 NVDVSGGTIGN

-225 ETGAT
+225 ETGVT

-236 VSDNAKDDVVLP
+236 VSDSAKDDVVLP
-248 EDVTPITIKSISLG
+248 KDVTPITIKSISLG

-270 YEVGDVFDYTDLVVV
+270 YEVGDAFDYTDLAVV

-307 FDSSAAGTCTL
+307 FDSSAVGTCTL
-318 SFKYNDIAVEGTI
+318 SFKYNGIAVEGTI

-419 WLEKYPTSRWV
+419 WLEKYPSANRV
-430 NLYDVYDAKYH
+430 YLFDVYDAKDY
-441 YGYVRV
+441 YG
-447 DGELCDESEEDSVL
+447 
-461 CSYHFEEEGDLS
+461 
-473 SSAIWIKN
+473 
-481 PVLSDEGKYVIPAWR
+481 
-496 IGKVPE
+496 
-502 GTNVY
+502 
-507 SVKEII
+507 
-513 EVGEYVDNNGPYVR
+513 YVR

-536 EDNSVYIDY
+536 EVNSVNIRCY
-545 FLDDEDDWIDSW
+545 LDDEGDWIDPW

-570 SENGRYLVNKYYLS
+570 SENGRYLVYKHDV
-584 EIPEGT
+584 P
-590 NVYSVKDTNELNEYV
+590 
-605 YEDESKRFV
+605 
-614 RVDGELCES
+614 
-623 WEDNSV
+623 
-629 NIGCYLDDEGDWID
+629 
-643 PYRVLSSEYIKN
+643 
-655 PVVSENGRYLVRS
+655 
-668 WYVSEI
+668 EI
-674 PEGTKYYEYDW
+674 PEGTKYYEYDY
-685 TDEDKRVLI
+685 TDDYKKILD
-694 YDNDSSLLAQFN
+694 YDNGSSLLAQFN

-726 TVATQAYRFYASL
+726 TVTTQAYRFYASL
-739 IDCNP
+739 VDCNP

-863 SAMALSKSTFVD
+863 SAMALSKATFVD

-903 RYGEVLKSACNQ
+903 RYGDVLKSACNQ

-929 KDNPFETSEWNAT
+929 KDNPFETSEWNVT
-942 KDNCWFGIDMGKL
+942 KDNCWLGIDMGKL

-974 IMCDVEARTYEGGYD
+974 IICDVETWTDEDDCD

-1005 AKVLQLG
+1005 AKILQLG
-1012 KEKYPEAY
+1012 QEKYPEAY
-1020 RWRGDLY
+1020 RWYGRLY
-1027 INFNTELLDA
+1027 MNLNTELLDA

-1048 GDGGKMQIYGV
+1048 GDGGKMQIYSV

>member
-1 MKKLFLLSL
+1 MKKLFLLGL

-18 ISCSSEGFEEEREDV
+18 ISCNSEGFEEEREDV

-107 CSDVLVITIEGGE
+107 CSDVLVITIKGGE
-120 ELNITDSSVKEIN
+120 ELSITDSSVKEIN

-160 ISSET
+160 INSET
-165 TVESE
+165 TGESE
-170 KAPVISELNVAPTVD
+170 KAPVIKELNVAPTVD

-196 VVINEASAESAPTV
+196 VVINEAGAESAPTV

-270 YEVGDVFDYTDLVVV
+270 YEVGDVFDYTDLAVV

-307 FDSSAAGTCTL
+307 FDSSAVGTCTL

-419 WLEKYPTSRWV
+419 WLESYPTSRWV
-430 NLYDVYDAKYH
+430 DLYDVYDAKDY
-441 YGYVRV
+441 YG
-447 DGELCDESEEDSVL
+447 
-461 CSYHFEEEGDLS
+461 
-473 SSAIWIKN
+473 
-481 PVLSDEGKYVIPAWR
+481 
-496 IGKVPE
+496 
-502 GTNVY
+502 
-507 SVKEII
+507 
-513 EVGEYVDNNGPYVR
+513 YVR

-536 EDNSVYIDY
+536 EDNSVRISCY
-545 FLDDEDDWIDSW
+545 LDDEGDWLDPDYYNNY
-557 RVLSS
+557 
-562 EYIKNPVV
+562 EAMYIKNPVV
-570 SENGRYLVNKYYLS
+570 SEDGRYLVYKH
-584 EIPEGT
+584 
-590 NVYSVKDTNELNEYV
+590 
-605 YEDESKRFV
+605 
-614 RVDGELCES
+614 
-623 WEDNSV
+623 
-629 NIGCYLDDEGDWID
+629 
-643 PYRVLSSEYIKN
+643 
-655 PVVSENGRYLVRS
+655 
-668 WYVSEI
+668 YVSKI

-685 TDEDKRVLI
+685 TGDYKKILD
-694 YDNDSSLLAQFN
+694 YDDNSSLLAQFN
-706 VPAWL
+706 EPAWL
-711 EDTEMYKDSFVGTTA
+711 KDTDYYKESFVGATA
-726 TVATQAYRFYASL
+726 TITTQAYRFYASL

-744 NGVNELIDNIVNVF
+744 NGANELIDNIVNVF

-863 SAMALSKSTFVD
+863 SAMALSKATFVD

-915 LKNSITNGTVFYIP
+915 LKNSITNRTVFYIP

-974 IMCDVEARTYEGGYD
+974 IMCDVEAWTGEDDYD
-989 VATFEVTSDMS
+989 VATFEVTSDMTV
-1000 AESLE
+1000 ESLE

-1012 KEKYPEAY
+1012 KEEYPEAY
-1020 RWRGDLY
+1020 SWDGDLY
-1027 INFNTELLDA
+1027 INFNTELLDV

-1048 GDGGKMQIYGV
+1048 GDGGKMQIYGIW
-1059 RIENEN
+1059 IENEN

>member
-1 MKKLFLLSL
+1 MKKLFLLGL

-18 ISCSSEGFEEEREDV
+18 ISCNSEGFEEEREDV

-94 ISEVARGKITLIN
+94 ISEVARGKITLRN
-107 CSDVLVITIEGGE
+107 CSDVLVITIKGGE
-120 ELNITDSSVKEIN
+120 ELSITDSSVKEIN
-133 VNDDNSSINLVND
+133 VNDDNSSINLVNY
-146 TNVEKINVSQKGTA
+146 TNVDKINVSQKGTA
-160 ISSET
+160 INSET
-165 TVESE
+165 TGESE
-170 KAPVISELNVAPTVD
+170 KAPVIKELNVAPTVD
-185 NVDVSGGTIEN
+185 NVDVSGGTIGN
-196 VVINEASAESAPTV
+196 VVINEAGTESAPTV

-248 EDVTPITIKSISLG
+248 KDVTPITIKSISLD

-285 ITYSDDSEKSVMLN
+285 ITYSDDSKKSVMLN

-307 FDSSAAGTCTL
+307 FDSSAVGTCTL
-318 SFKYNDIAVEGTI
+318 SFKYNGIAVEGTI

-419 WLEKYPTSRWV
+419 WLEKYPSAKRV
-430 NLYDVYDAKYH
+430 YLFDVYDAKYSND
-441 YGYVRV
+441 Y
-447 DGELCDESEEDSVL
+447 
-461 CSYHFEEEGDLS
+461 
-473 SSAIWIKN
+473 I
-481 PVLSDEGKYVIPAWR
+481 
-496 IGKVPE
+496 
-502 GTNVY
+502 
-507 SVKEII
+507 
-513 EVGEYVDNNGPYVR
+513 R

-536 EDNSVYIDY
+536 EDNSVRISCY
-545 FLDDEDDWIDSW
+545 LDDEGDWVDIWDY
-557 RVLSS
+557 
-562 EYIKNPVV
+562 EHEDKYIKNPVV
-570 SENGRYLVNKYYLS
+570 SEDGRYLVYKH
-584 EIPEGT
+584 
-590 NVYSVKDTNELNEYV
+590 
-605 YEDESKRFV
+605 
-614 RVDGELCES
+614 
-623 WEDNSV
+623 
-629 NIGCYLDDEGDWID
+629 
-643 PYRVLSSEYIKN
+643 
-655 PVVSENGRYLVRS
+655 
-668 WYVSEI
+668 YVSKI

-685 TDEDKRVLI
+685 TGDYKKILD
-694 YDNDSSLLAQFN
+694 YDDNSSLLAQFN
-706 VPAWL
+706 EPAWL
-711 EDTEMYKDSFVGTTA
+711 KDTDYYKDSFVGATA
-726 TVATQAYRFYASL
+726 TVTTQAYRFYASL

-744 NGVNELIDNIVNVF
+744 NGANELIDNIVNVF

-863 SAMALSKSTFVD
+863 NAMALSKATFVD

-942 KDNCWFGIDMGKL
+942 KDNCWFGIDMGEL

-974 IMCDVEARTYEGGYD
+974 IMCDVEAWTGEDDYD
-989 VATFEVTSDMS
+989 VATFEVTSDMTV
-1000 AESLE
+1000 ESLE

-1012 KEKYPEAY
+1012 KEEYPEAY
-1020 RWRGDLY
+1020 SWDGDLY

-1048 GDGGKMQIYGV
+1048 GDGGKMPIYGIW
-1059 RIENEN
+1059 IENEN

>member
-10 LAFFTFGI
+10 LALFTVGI
-18 ISCSSEGFEEEREDV
+18 FSCSTNGMETEEPM
-33 TSLTSMLNADS
+33 SLTAYLNENS
-44 SNIDLS
+44 SDIDLS
-50 TISCI
+50 EITCN
-55 EDASI
+55 EDAEI
-60 NKSKKISNGNFGG
+60 NKSKKISNGNFNG
-73 KTLTVNT
+73 KILTINSGNVT
-80 NDVVLEN
+80 LEN
-87 VDNIVIV
+87 VQNIVIV
-94 ISEVARGKITLIN
+94 ISEDAVGCINIKN
-107 CSDVLVITIEGGE
+107 CSEIIIITIEGAD
-120 ELNITDSSVKEIN
+120 ELKVADSEVKEID
-133 VNDDNSSINLVND
+133 VKEDNSSIVLVD
-146 TNVEKINVSQKGTA
+146 GTKVEKINVSEKGTS
-160 ISSET
+160 IQSESSKDS
-165 TVESE
+165 EST
-170 KAPVISELNVAPTVD
+170 PVISELTVAPTVD
-185 NVDVSGGTIEN
+185 NVDVAGGKIEN
-196 VVINEASAESAPTV
+196 IVINNSSDYETPSV
-210 TVTGGITIEKVESKD
+210 TATGAIEIEKVE
-225 ETGAT
+225 T
-230 KPGNIV
+230 KNEDGTVSVGSIV
-236 VSDNAKDDVVLP
+236 VSDDLKEEVKLP
-248 EDVTPITIKSISLG
+248 EDVVSVTIVSVLLA
-262 KGEGVKYS
+262 KGECVKYT
-270 YEVGDVFDYTDLVVV
+270 YEIGDIFDYTDLAVK
-285 ITYSDDSEKSVMLN
+285 IAYSDNTEKTVMLN
-299 KVNSVVMG
+299 KLNSVVRG
-307 FDSSAAGTCTL
+307 FYTNEPGTCTL
-318 SFKYNDIAVEGTI
+318 SFKYKDILVEGTI
-331 NITVSETSKE
+331 EITIEGTLKE
-341 WKVLLNQ
+341 YKTVLNQ

-354 EGHFDEGFAK
+354 EGHFDEGFTK
-364 IKLAYA
+364 IKAAYEI
-370 NEQNDETKM
+370 EQNDETKM

-419 WLEKYPTSRWV
+419 WLEKYPSANRV
-430 NLYDVYDAKYH
+430 YLFDVYDAEDY
-441 YGYVRV
+441 YG
-447 DGELCDESEEDSVL
+447 
-461 CSYHFEEEGDLS
+461 
-473 SSAIWIKN
+473 
-481 PVLSDEGKYVIPAWR
+481 
-496 IGKVPE
+496 
-502 GTNVY
+502 
-507 SVKEII
+507 
-513 EVGEYVDNNGPYVR
+513 YVR

-536 EDNSVYIDY
+536 EVNSVNIRCY
-545 FLDDEDDWIDSW
+545 LDDEGDWIDPW

-570 SENGRYLVNKYYLS
+570 SENGRYLVYKHDV
-584 EIPEGT
+584 P
-590 NVYSVKDTNELNEYV
+590 
-605 YEDESKRFV
+605 
-614 RVDGELCES
+614 
-623 WEDNSV
+623 
-629 NIGCYLDDEGDWID
+629 
-643 PYRVLSSEYIKN
+643 
-655 PVVSENGRYLVRS
+655 
-668 WYVSEI
+668 EI
-674 PEGTKYYEYDW
+674 PEGTKYYEYDY
-685 TDEDKRVLI
+685 TDDYKKILD
-694 YDNDSSLLAQFN
+694 YDNGSSLLAQFN

-726 TVATQAYRFYASL
+726 TVTTQAYRFYASL
-739 IDCNP
+739 VDCNP

-863 SAMALSKSTFVD
+863 SAMALSKATFVD

-903 RYGEVLKSACNQ
+903 RYGDVLKSACNQ

-942 KDNCWFGIDMGKL
+942 KDNCWLGIDMGKL

-974 IMCDVEARTYEGGYD
+974 IICDVETWTDEDDCD

-1005 AKVLQLG
+1005 AKILQLG
-1012 KEKYPEAY
+1012 QEKYPEAY
-1020 RWRGDLY
+1020 RWYGRLY
-1027 INFNTELLDA
+1027 MNLNTELLDA

-1048 GDGGKMQIYGV
+1048 GDGGKMQIYSV

>member
-1 MKKLFLLSL
+1 MKKLFLLGL

-18 ISCSSEGFEEEREDV
+18 ISCNSEGFEEEREDV

-107 CSDVLVITIEGGE
+107 CSDVLVITIKGGE
-120 ELNITDSSVKEIN
+120 ELKITDSSVKEIN

-160 ISSET
+160 INSET
-165 TVESE
+165 TGESE
-170 KAPVISELNVAPTVD
+170 NAPVISELNVAPTVD

-236 VSDNAKDDVVLP
+236 VSDSAKDDVDLP
-248 EDVTPITIKSISLG
+248 KDVTPITIKSISLG

-270 YEVGDVFDYTDLVVV
+270 YEVGDAFDYTDLAVV

-307 FDSSAAGTCTL
+307 FDSSAVGTCTL
-318 SFKYNDIAVEGTI
+318 SFKYNGIAVEGTI

-354 EGHFDEGFAK
+354 EGHFDEGFTK

-379 YYALVELASIST
+379 YYSLVELASIST

-419 WLEKYPTSRWV
+419 WLEKYPTYRRV
-430 NLYDVYDAKYH
+430 DLYDVYDADE
-441 YGYVRV
+441 GFCVRV
-447 DGELCDESEEDSVL
+447 DGD
-461 CSYHFEEEGDLS
+461 
-473 SSAIWIKN
+473 
-481 PVLSDEGKYVIPAWR
+481 
-496 IGKVPE
+496 
-502 GTNVY
+502 
-507 SVKEII
+507 
-513 EVGEYVDNNGPYVR
+513 
-527 VDGELCESW
+527 LCESW
-536 EDNSVYIDY
+536 EDDSV
-545 FLDDEDDWIDSW
+545 W
-557 RVLSS
+557 
-562 EYIKNPVV
+562 
-570 SENGRYLVNKYYLS
+570 
-584 EIPEGT
+584 
-590 NVYSVKDTNELNEYV
+590 
-605 YEDESKRFV
+605 V
-614 RVDGELCES
+614 R
-623 WEDNSV
+623 
-629 NIGCYLDDEGDWID
+629 CYLDDEGDWLD
-643 PYRVLSSEYIKN
+643 PYYYNNYEEMYIKN
-655 PVVSENGRYLVRS
+655 PVASENGRYLVS
-668 WYVSEI
+668 KYGLSEI
-674 PEGTKYYEYDW
+674 PEGTKYYEYDY
-685 TDEDKRVLI
+685 TDDYKKILD
-694 YDNDSSLLAQFN
+694 YDNGSSLLAQFN

-726 TVATQAYRFYASL
+726 TITTQAYRFYASL
-739 IDCNP
+739 VDCNP
-744 NGVNELIDNIVNVF
+744 NGANELIDNIVNVF

-852 IKVDTFKTRNE
+852 VKVDTFKTRNE
-863 SAMALSKSTFVD
+863 SAMALSKATFVD

-903 RYGEVLKSACNQ
+903 RYGDVLKSACNQ
-915 LKNSITNGTVFYIP
+915 LKNSITNRTVFYIP

-942 KDNCWFGIDMGKL
+942 KDNCWFGIDMEKL

-974 IMCDVEARTYEGGYD
+974 IMCDVEAWTGEDDYV
-989 VATFEVTSDMS
+989 VATFEVTSDMTV
-1000 AESLE
+1000 ESLE
-1005 AKVLQLG
+1005 AKVLQLC
-1012 KEKYPEAY
+1012 KEEYPEADG
-1020 RWRGDLY
+1020 WGGDLY

-1048 GDGGKMQIYGV
+1048 GDGGKMQIYGIW
-1059 RIENEN
+1059 IENEN

>member
-1 MKKLFLLSL
+1 MKKLFLLGL

-18 ISCSSEGFEEEREDV
+18 ISCNSEGFEEEREDV

-107 CSDVLVITIEGGE
+107 CSDVLVITIKGGE
-120 ELNITDSSVKEIN
+120 ELSITDSSVKEIN

-160 ISSET
+160 INSEIT
-165 TVESE
+165 GESE
-170 KAPVISELNVAPTVD
+170 KAPVIKELNVAPTVD

-196 VVINEASAESAPTV
+196 VVINEAGAESAPTV

-270 YEVGDVFDYTDLVVV
+270 YEVGDVFDYTDLAVV

-307 FDSSAAGTCTL
+307 FDSSAVGTCTL

-419 WLEKYPTSRWV
+419 WLESYPTSRWV
-430 NLYDVYDAKYH
+430 DLYDVYDAKDY
-441 YGYVRV
+441 
-447 DGELCDESEEDSVL
+447 
-461 CSYHFEEEGDLS
+461 
-473 SSAIWIKN
+473 
-481 PVLSDEGKYVIPAWR
+481 
-496 IGKVPE
+496 
-502 GTNVY
+502 
-507 SVKEII
+507 
-513 EVGEYVDNNGPYVR
+513 NGYVR

-536 EDNSVYIDY
+536 EDNSVRISCY
-545 FLDDEDDWIDSW
+545 LDDEGDWLDPDYYNNY
-557 RVLSS
+557 
-562 EYIKNPVV
+562 EAMYIKNPVV
-570 SENGRYLVNKYYLS
+570 SEDGRYLVYKH
-584 EIPEGT
+584 
-590 NVYSVKDTNELNEYV
+590 
-605 YEDESKRFV
+605 
-614 RVDGELCES
+614 
-623 WEDNSV
+623 
-629 NIGCYLDDEGDWID
+629 
-643 PYRVLSSEYIKN
+643 
-655 PVVSENGRYLVRS
+655 
-668 WYVSEI
+668 YVSKI

-685 TDEDKRVLI
+685 TGDYKKILD
-694 YDNDSSLLAQFN
+694 YDDNSSLLAQFN
-706 VPAWL
+706 EPAWL
-711 EDTEMYKDSFVGTTA
+711 KDTDYYKESFVGATA
-726 TVATQAYRFYASL
+726 TITTQAYRFYASL

-744 NGVNELIDNIVNVF
+744 NGANELIDNIVNVF

-863 SAMALSKSTFVD
+863 SAMALSKATFVD

-915 LKNSITNGTVFYIP
+915 LKNSITNRTVFYIP

-963 IVERTSSGALK
+963 IVERTSSGVLK

-1005 AKVLQLG
+1005 AKILQLG
-1012 KEKYPEAY
+1012 KEKHPEAY
-1020 RWRGDLY
+1020 SWDGDLY
-1027 INFNTELLDA
+1027 INFNTELLDV

-1048 GDGGKMQIYGV
+1048 GDGGKMQIYGIW
-1059 RIENEN
+1059 IENEN

>member
-1 MKKLFLLSL
+1 MKKLFLLGL

-18 ISCSSEGFEEEREDV
+18 ISCNSEGFEEEREDV

-107 CSDVLVITIEGGE
+107 CSDVLVITIKGGE
-120 ELNITDSSVKEIN
+120 ELSITDSSVKEIN

-160 ISSET
+160 INSET
-165 TVESE
+165 TGESE

-196 VVINEASAESAPTV
+196 VVINEAGAESAPTV

-248 EDVTPITIKSISLG
+248 EGVTPITIKSISLG

-307 FDSSAAGTCTL
+307 FDSSAVGTCTL
-318 SFKYNDIAVEGTI
+318 SFKYNGIAVEGTI

-447 DGELCDESEEDSVL
+447 DGELC
-461 CSYHFEEEGDLS
+461 
-473 SSAIWIKN
+473 
-481 PVLSDEGKYVIPAWR
+481 
-496 IGKVPE
+496 
-502 GTNVY
+502 
-507 SVKEII
+507 
-513 EVGEYVDNNGPYVR
+513 
-527 VDGELCESW
+527 
-536 EDNSVYIDY
+536 
-545 FLDDEDDWIDSW
+545 
-557 RVLSS
+557 
-562 EYIKNPVV
+562 
-570 SENGRYLVNKYYLS
+570 
-584 EIPEGT
+584 
-590 NVYSVKDTNELNEYV
+590 
-605 YEDESKRFV
+605 
-614 RVDGELCES
+614 ES

-711 EDTEMYKDSFVGTTA
+711 EDTEMYKDSFVGATA
-726 TVATQAYRFYASL
+726 TVTTQAYRFYASL

-744 NGVNELIDNIVNVF
+744 NGANELIDNIVNVF

-863 SAMALSKSTFVD
+863 SAMALSKTTFVD

-903 RYGEVLKSACNQ
+903 RYGDVLKSACNQ

-974 IMCDVEARTYEGGYD
+974 IMCDVEARTDEDDYD
-989 VATFEVTSDMS
+989 VATFEVTSYMS

-1005 AKVLQLG
+1005 AKILQLG
-1012 KEKYPEAY
+1012 KEEYPEAY
-1020 RWRGDLY
+1020 RWYGRLY
-1027 INFNTELLDA
+1027 MNLNTELLDA

>member
-107 CSDVLVITIEGGE
+107 CSDVLVITIKGGE

-160 ISSET
+160 INSET
-165 TVESE
+165 TGESE

-185 NVDVSGGTIEN
+185 NVDVSGGTIEKI
-196 VVINEASAESAPTV
+196 VIDEAGAESAPTV

-236 VSDNAKDDVVLP
+236 VSDNAKDDVSLP
-248 EDVTPITIKSISLG
+248 EDVTTITIKSISLG

-270 YEVGDVFDYTDLVVV
+270 YEVGDVFDYTDLAVV
-285 ITYSDDSEKSVMLN
+285 ITYSDDSKKSVMLN
-299 KVNSVVMG
+299 KLNSVVMG

-331 NITVSETSKE
+331 NITVAETSKE

-354 EGHFDEGFAK
+354 EGHFDEGFTK

-379 YYALVELASIST
+379 YYSLVELASIST

-403 GITNYPA
+403 GITNYPS

-419 WLEKYPTSRWV
+419 WLESYPSTRRVS
-430 NLYDVYDAKYH
+430 LYDVYDAKYY

-447 DGELCDESEEDSVL
+447 DGELCDESEKDSIL
-461 CSYHFEEEGDLS
+461 CDYHFEEEGDLS

-481 PVLSDEGKYVIPAWR
+481 PVLSDEGKYVIRAWR

-507 SVKEII
+507 SVK
-513 EVGEYVDNNGPYVR
+513 
-527 VDGELCESW
+527 
-536 EDNSVYIDY
+536 
-545 FLDDEDDWIDSW
+545 
-557 RVLSS
+557 
-562 EYIKNPVV
+562 
-570 SENGRYLVNKYYLS
+570 
-584 EIPEGT
+584 
-590 NVYSVKDTNELNEYV
+590 DTNELDEYV

-629 NIGCYLDDEGDWID
+629 NISCYLDDEDDWID

-668 WYVSEI
+668 WYVPEI
-674 PEGTKYYEYDW
+674 PEGTKYYEYDY
-685 TDEDKRVLI
+685 TDERKEVLI

-726 TVATQAYRFYASL
+726 TVTTQAYRFYASL

-744 NGVNELIDNIVNVF
+744 NGANELIDNIVNVF

-863 SAMALSKSTFVD
+863 SAMALSKATFVD

-903 RYGEVLKSACNQ
+903 RYGDVLKSACNQ

-929 KDNPFETSEWNAT
+929 EDDLFETNEWNAT

-955 FKAGYFSN
+955 FKAGYFSD

-974 IMCDVEARTYEGGYD
+974 IICDVEAWTYEDDYD
-989 VATFEVTSDMS
+989 VATFEVTSDMT

-1005 AKVLQLG
+1005 AKILQLG

-1020 RWRGDLY
+1020 SWRGDLY

>member
-1 MKKLFLLSL
+1 MKKLFLLGL

-18 ISCSSEGFEEEREDV
+18 ISCNSEGFEEEREDV

-107 CSDVLVITIEGGE
+107 CSDVLVITIKGGE
-120 ELNITDSSVKEIN
+120 ELSITDSSVKEIN

-160 ISSET
+160 INSEIT
-165 TVESE
+165 GESE
-170 KAPVISELNVAPTVD
+170 KAPVIKELNVAPTVD

-196 VVINEASAESAPTV
+196 VVINEAGAESAPTV

-270 YEVGDVFDYTDLVVV
+270 YEVGDVFDYTDLAVV

-307 FDSSAAGTCTL
+307 FDSSAVGTCTL

-419 WLEKYPTSRWV
+419 WLESYPTSRWV
-430 NLYDVYDAKYH
+430 DLYDVYDAKDY
-441 YGYVRV
+441 YG
-447 DGELCDESEEDSVL
+447 
-461 CSYHFEEEGDLS
+461 
-473 SSAIWIKN
+473 
-481 PVLSDEGKYVIPAWR
+481 
-496 IGKVPE
+496 
-502 GTNVY
+502 
-507 SVKEII
+507 
-513 EVGEYVDNNGPYVR
+513 YVR

-536 EDNSVYIDY
+536 EDNSVRISCY
-545 FLDDEDDWIDSW
+545 LDDEGDWLDPDYYNNY
-557 RVLSS
+557 
-562 EYIKNPVV
+562 EAMYIKNPVV
-570 SENGRYLVNKYYLS
+570 SEDGRYLVYKH
-584 EIPEGT
+584 
-590 NVYSVKDTNELNEYV
+590 
-605 YEDESKRFV
+605 
-614 RVDGELCES
+614 
-623 WEDNSV
+623 
-629 NIGCYLDDEGDWID
+629 
-643 PYRVLSSEYIKN
+643 
-655 PVVSENGRYLVRS
+655 
-668 WYVSEI
+668 YVSKI

-685 TDEDKRVLI
+685 TGDYKKILD
-694 YDNDSSLLAQFN
+694 YDDNSSLLAQFN
-706 VPAWL
+706 EPAWL
-711 EDTEMYKDSFVGTTA
+711 KDTDYYKESFVGATA
-726 TVATQAYRFYASL
+726 TITTQAYRFYASL

-744 NGVNELIDNIVNVF
+744 NGANELIDNIVNVF

-863 SAMALSKSTFVD
+863 SAMSLSKSTFAD

-915 LKNSITNGTVFYIP
+915 LKNSITNRTVFYIP

-963 IVERTSSGALK
+963 IVERTSSGVLK

-1005 AKVLQLG
+1005 AKILQLG
-1012 KEKYPEAY
+1012 KEKHPEAY
-1020 RWRGDLY
+1020 SWRGDLY

-1059 RIENEN
+1059 RIKNEN

>member
-1 MKKLFLLSL
+1 MKKLFLLGL

-18 ISCSSEGFEEEREDV
+18 ISCNSEGFEEEREDV

-107 CSDVLVITIEGGE
+107 CSDVLVITIKGGE
-120 ELNITDSSVKEIN
+120 ELSITDSSVKEIN

-160 ISSET
+160 INSET
-165 TVESE
+165 TGESE
-170 KAPVISELNVAPTVD
+170 NAPVISELNVAPTVD
-185 NVDVSGGTIEN
+185 NVDVSGGTIGN
-196 VVINEASAESAPTV
+196 VVINEAGTESAPTV

-285 ITYSDDSEKSVMLN
+285 ITYSDDSKKSVMLN

-307 FDSSAAGTCTL
+307 FDSSAVGTCTL
-318 SFKYNDIAVEGTI
+318 SFKYNGIAVEGTI

-354 EGHFDEGFAK
+354 EGHFDEGFTK
-364 IKLAYA
+364 IKAAYEI
-370 NEQNDETKM
+370 EQNDETKM

-410 EFNSLISGD
+410 EFNSLISGN
-419 WLEKYPTSRWV
+419 WLEKYPSAKRV
-430 NLYDVYDAKYH
+430 YLFDVYDAKYSND
-441 YGYVRV
+441 Y
-447 DGELCDESEEDSVL
+447 
-461 CSYHFEEEGDLS
+461 
-473 SSAIWIKN
+473 I
-481 PVLSDEGKYVIPAWR
+481 
-496 IGKVPE
+496 
-502 GTNVY
+502 
-507 SVKEII
+507 
-513 EVGEYVDNNGPYVR
+513 R

-536 EDNSVYIDY
+536 EDNSVRISCY
-545 FLDDEDDWIDSW
+545 LDDEGDWVDIWDY
-557 RVLSS
+557 
-562 EYIKNPVV
+562 EHEDKYIKNPVV
-570 SENGRYLVNKYYLS
+570 SEDGRYLVYKH
-584 EIPEGT
+584 
-590 NVYSVKDTNELNEYV
+590 
-605 YEDESKRFV
+605 
-614 RVDGELCES
+614 
-623 WEDNSV
+623 
-629 NIGCYLDDEGDWID
+629 
-643 PYRVLSSEYIKN
+643 
-655 PVVSENGRYLVRS
+655 
-668 WYVSEI
+668 YVSKI

-685 TDEDKRVLI
+685 TGDYKKILD
-694 YDNDSSLLAQFN
+694 YDDNSSLLAQFN
-706 VPAWL
+706 EPAWL
-711 EDTEMYKDSFVGTTA
+711 KDTDYYKDSFVGATA
-726 TVATQAYRFYASL
+726 TVTTQAYRFYASL

-852 IKVDTFKTRNE
+852 VKVDTFKTRNE

-903 RYGEVLKSACNQ
+903 RYGDVLKSACNQ

-974 IMCDVEARTYEGGYD
+974 IMCDVEAWTYEDDYD
-989 VATFEVTSDMS
+989 VATFEVTSDMT

-1012 KEKYPEAY
+1012 KEEYPEAY
-1020 RWRGDLY
+1020 SWRGDLY

-1048 GDGGKMQIYGV
+1048 GDGGKTQIYGV
-1059 RIENEN
+1059 WIENEN

>member
-1 MKKLFLLSL
+1 MKKLFLLGL

-18 ISCSSEGFEEEREDV
+18 ISCNSEGFEEEREDV

-107 CSDVLVITIEGGE
+107 CSDVLVITIKGGE
-120 ELNITDSSVKEIN
+120 ELSITDSSVKEIN

-160 ISSET
+160 INSET
-165 TVESE
+165 TGESE

-196 VVINEASAESAPTV
+196 VVINEAGVESVPTV

-236 VSDNAKDDVVLP
+236 VSDSAKDDVDLP
-248 EDVTPITIKSISLG
+248 DDVITITIKSISLG

-270 YEVGDVFDYTDLVVV
+270 YEVGDVFDYTDLAVV

-299 KVNSVVMG
+299 KLNSVVMG

-419 WLEKYPTSRWV
+419 WLEKYPSAKRV
-430 NLYDVYDAKYH
+430 YLFDVYDAKYSND
-441 YGYVRV
+441 Y
-447 DGELCDESEEDSVL
+447 
-461 CSYHFEEEGDLS
+461 
-473 SSAIWIKN
+473 I
-481 PVLSDEGKYVIPAWR
+481 
-496 IGKVPE
+496 
-502 GTNVY
+502 
-507 SVKEII
+507 
-513 EVGEYVDNNGPYVR
+513 R

-536 EDNSVYIDY
+536 EDNSVRISCY
-545 FLDDEDDWIDSW
+545 LDDEGDWVDIWDY
-557 RVLSS
+557 
-562 EYIKNPVV
+562 EHEDKYIKNPVV
-570 SENGRYLVNKYYLS
+570 SEDGRYLVYKH
-584 EIPEGT
+584 
-590 NVYSVKDTNELNEYV
+590 
-605 YEDESKRFV
+605 
-614 RVDGELCES
+614 
-623 WEDNSV
+623 
-629 NIGCYLDDEGDWID
+629 
-643 PYRVLSSEYIKN
+643 
-655 PVVSENGRYLVRS
+655 
-668 WYVSEI
+668 YVSKI

-685 TDEDKRVLI
+685 TGDYKKILD
-694 YDNDSSLLAQFN
+694 YDDNSSLLAQFN
-706 VPAWL
+706 EPAWL
-711 EDTEMYKDSFVGTTA
+711 KDTDYYKDSFVGATA
-726 TVATQAYRFYASL
+726 TVTTQAYRFYASL

-744 NGVNELIDNIVNVF
+744 NGANELIDNIVNVF

-863 SAMALSKSTFVD
+863 SAMALSKATFVD

-903 RYGEVLKSACNQ
+903 RYGDVLKSACNQ
-915 LKNSITNGTVFYIP
+915 LKNSIANGTVFYIP

-963 IVERTSSGALK
+963 IVERTSSGVLK

-1005 AKVLQLG
+1005 AKILQLG
-1012 KEKYPEAY
+1012 KEEYPEAY
-1020 RWRGDLY
+1020 SWRGDLY

>member
-18 ISCSSEGFEEEREDV
+18 ISCSSEGFEEEREDI

-160 ISSET
+160 INSET
-165 TVESE
+165 TGESE
-170 KAPVISELNVAPTVD
+170 KVPVISELNVAPTVD

-196 VVINEASAESAPTV
+196 VVINEAGAESAPTV

-236 VSDNAKDDVVLP
+236 VSDNAKDDVDLP
-248 EDVTPITIKSISLG
+248 DDVTTITIKSISLD

-270 YEVGDVFDYTDLVVV
+270 YEVGDVFDYTDLAVV

-299 KVNSVVMG
+299 KLNSVVMG
-307 FDSSAAGTCTL
+307 FDSSVAGTCTL

-331 NITVSETSKE
+331 NIAVSETSKE

-354 EGHFDEGFAK
+354 EGHFDEGFTK

-403 GITNYPA
+403 GITNYPS

-419 WLEKYPTSRWV
+419 WLEKYPDYGRV
-430 NLYDVYDAKYH
+430 DLYDVYDAKYY

-447 DGELCDESEEDSVL
+447 DGELCDESEKDSVL
-461 CSYHFEEEGDLS
+461 CSYHFEEEGDLT

-481 PVLSDEGKYVIPAWR
+481 PVLSDEGKYVIQAWR

-507 SVKEII
+507 SVK
-513 EVGEYVDNNGPYVR
+513 
-527 VDGELCESW
+527 
-536 EDNSVYIDY
+536 
-545 FLDDEDDWIDSW
+545 
-557 RVLSS
+557 
-562 EYIKNPVV
+562 
-570 SENGRYLVNKYYLS
+570 
-584 EIPEGT
+584 
-590 NVYSVKDTNELNEYV
+590 DTNELDEYV

-629 NIGCYLDDEGDWID
+629 NISCYLDGEDDWID

-668 WYVSEI
+668 WYVPEI
-674 PEGTKYYEYDW
+674 PEGTKYYEYDY
-685 TDEDKRVLI
+685 TDERKEVLI

-726 TVATQAYRFYASL
+726 TVTTQAYRFYASL

-744 NGVNELIDNIVNVF
+744 NGANELIDNIVNVF

-863 SAMALSKSTFVD
+863 SAMALSKATFVD

-903 RYGEVLKSACNQ
+903 RYGDVLKSACNQ

-929 KDNPFETSEWNAT
+929 EDDLFETNEWNAT

-955 FKAGYFSN
+955 FKAGYFSD

-974 IMCDVEARTYEGGYD
+974 IICDVEAWTYEDDYD
-989 VATFEVTSDMS
+989 VATFEVTSDMT

-1005 AKVLQLG
+1005 AKILQLG

-1020 RWRGDLY
+1020 SWRGDLY

>member
-10 LAFFTFGI
+10 LALFTVGI
-18 ISCSSEGFEEEREDV
+18 FSCSTNGMETEDPM
-33 TSLTSMLNADS
+33 SLTAYLNENS
-44 SNIDLS
+44 SDIDLS
-50 TISCI
+50 EITCN
-55 EDASI
+55 EDAEI
-60 NKSKKISNGNFGG
+60 NKSKKISNGNFNG
-73 KTLTVNT
+73 KTLTINSGNVT
-80 NDVVLEN
+80 LEN
-87 VDNIVIV
+87 VQNIVIV
-94 ISEVARGKITLIN
+94 ISEDAVGCINIKN
-107 CSDVLVITIEGGE
+107 CSEIIIITIEGAD
-120 ELNITDSSVKEIN
+120 ELKVADSEVKEID
-133 VNDDNSSINLVND
+133 VKEDNSSIVLVD
-146 TNVEKINVSQKGTA
+146 GTKVEKINVSQKGTA
-160 ISSET
+160 INSET
-165 TVESE
+165 TGESE

-185 NVDVSGGTIEN
+185 NVDVSGGTIRN
-196 VVINEASAESAPTV
+196 VVINEAGAESAPTV

-225 ETGAT
+225 ETGVT

-270 YEVGDVFDYTDLVVV
+270 YEVGDVFDYTDLAVV

-299 KVNSVVMG
+299 KLNSVVMG

-419 WLEKYPTSRWV
+419 WLEKYPDYGRV
-430 NLYDVYDAKYH
+430 DLYDVYDTKYY

-447 DGELCDESEEDSVL
+447 DGELCDESEKDSIL
-461 CSYHFEEEGDLS
+461 CDYHFEEEGDLS

-507 SVKEII
+507 SVK
-513 EVGEYVDNNGPYVR
+513 
-527 VDGELCESW
+527 
-536 EDNSVYIDY
+536 
-545 FLDDEDDWIDSW
+545 
-557 RVLSS
+557 
-562 EYIKNPVV
+562 
-570 SENGRYLVNKYYLS
+570 
-584 EIPEGT
+584 
-590 NVYSVKDTNELNEYV
+590 DTNELDEYV

-643 PYRVLSSEYIKN
+643 PWRVLSSEYIKN
-655 PVVSENGRYLVRS
+655 PVVSENGRYLVGS
-668 WYVSEI
+668 WNVPEI
-674 PEGTKYYEYDW
+674 PEGTKYYEKDW

-706 VPAWL
+706 EPAWL
-711 EDTEMYKDSFVGTTA
+711 KDTDYYKDSFVGTTA
-726 TVATQAYRFYASL
+726 TITTQAFRFYASL

-744 NGVNELIDNIVNVF
+744 NGANELIDNIVNVF

-863 SAMALSKSTFVD
+863 SAMALSKATFVD

-903 RYGEVLKSACNQ
+903 RYGDVLKSACNQ

-929 KDNPFETSEWNAT
+929 EDDPFETSEWNAT

-974 IMCDVEARTYEGGYD
+974 IMCDVEAWTYEDDYD
-989 VATFEVTSDMS
+989 VETFEVASDMT

-1020 RWRGDLY
+1020 SWDGDLY

-1059 RIENEN
+1059 WIENEN

>member
-10 LAFFTFGI
+10 LALFTVGI
-18 ISCSSEGFEEEREDV
+18 FSCSTNGMETEEPM
-33 TSLTSMLNADS
+33 SLTAYLNENS
-44 SNIDLS
+44 SDIDLS
-50 TISCI
+50 EITCN
-55 EDASI
+55 EDAEI
-60 NKSKKISNGNFGG
+60 NKSKKISNGNFNG
-73 KTLTVNT
+73 KTLTINSGNVT
-80 NDVVLEN
+80 LEN
-87 VDNIVIV
+87 VQNIVIV
-94 ISEVARGKITLIN
+94 ISEDAVGCINIKN
-107 CSDVLVITIEGGE
+107 CSEIIIITIKGAD
-120 ELNITDSSVKEIN
+120 ELKVADSEVKEID
-133 VNDDNSSINLVND
+133 VKEDNSSIVLVD
-146 TNVEKINVSQKGTA
+146 GTNVEKINVSQKGTA
-160 ISSET
+160 INSET
-165 TVESE
+165 TGESE

-185 NVDVSGGTIEN
+185 NVDVAGGTIEN
-196 VVINEASAESAPTV
+196 VVINEAGAESAPTV

-236 VSDNAKDDVVLP
+236 VSDSAKDDVVLP
-248 EDVTPITIKSISLG
+248 EDVTTITIKSISLG

-270 YEVGDVFDYTDLVVV
+270 YEVGDVFDYTDLAVV

-307 FDSSAAGTCTL
+307 FDSSAVGTCTL

-331 NITVSETSKE
+331 NITVAETSKE

-354 EGHFDEGFAK
+354 EGHFDEGFTK
-364 IKLAYA
+364 IKAAYEI
-370 NEQNDETKM
+370 EQNDETKM

-403 GITNYPA
+403 GITNYPS

-419 WLEKYPTSRWV
+419 WLEKYPSTRRV
-430 NLYDVYDAKYH
+430 YLYDVYDAKYH

-447 DGELCDESEEDSVL
+447 DGELCDWSEEAVYTEYGFDD
-461 CSYHFEEEGDLS
+461 EGDLVS
-473 SSAIWIKN
+473 LDKYIKN
-481 PVLSDEGKYVIPAWR
+481 LVLSDEGKYVVRAWR
-496 IGKVPE
+496 LENHPE
-502 GTNVY
+502 NSNVY
-507 SVKEII
+507 SVNYTGEEKEV
-513 EVGEYVDNNGPYVR
+513 ENGYLSIYELDEFVYEGGYVR

-536 EDNSVYIDY
+536 EDGC
-545 FLDDEDDWIDSW
+545 E
-557 RVLSS
+557 
-562 EYIKNPVV
+562 EV
-570 SENGRYLVNKYYLS
+570 SR
-584 EIPEGT
+584 
-590 NVYSVKDTNELNEYV
+590 
-605 YEDESKRFV
+605 
-614 RVDGELCES
+614 
-623 WEDNSV
+623 
-629 NIGCYLDDEGDWID
+629 YLDDEGDWLD
-643 PYRVLSSEYIKN
+643 PYYYNNYDYMYIKN
-655 PVVSENGRYLVRS
+655 LVVSENGRYLVRS
-668 WYVSEI
+668 YDLSDI
-674 PEGTKYYEYDW
+674 PEGTKRYAYDSTYERKEILD
-685 TDEDKRVLI
+685 
-694 YDNDSSLLAQFN
+694 YDNDSAPLAQFN

-711 EDTEMYKDSFVGTTA
+711 KDTDYYKESFVGTTA
-726 TVATQAYRFYASL
+726 TNVTQVLRFYASL

-744 NGVNELIDNIVNVF
+744 NGANELIDNIVNVF

-773 NNSVLIPAKV
+773 NNSVYIPAKV

-841 ESFDHNFINDI
+841 ESFDHNYINDI

-863 SAMALSKSTFVD
+863 NAMATSKATFID
-875 ALDMLLASY
+875 ALEMLLDSY
-884 DFIVSSENDYP
+884 NFIVSAENDYP

-903 RYGEVLKSACNQ
+903 RYGDVLKSACNQ
-915 LKNSITNGTVFYIP
+915 LKNSITSGTVFYIP
-929 KDNPFETSEWNAT
+929 EDDPFETNEWNVTAE
-942 KDNCWFGIDMGKL
+942 NSWFGIDMGKL

-974 IMCDVEARTYEGGYD
+974 IICDVEARAYEGGYD
-989 VATFEVTSDMS
+989 VATFEVTSDMT

-1005 AKVLQLG
+1005 AKILQLG
-1012 KEKYPEAY
+1012 KEEYPEAY
-1020 RWRGDLY
+1020 SWRGDLY
-1027 INFNTELLDA
+1027 INFNTKLLDA

>member
-1 MKKLFLLSL
+1 MKKLFLLGL

-18 ISCSSEGFEEEREDV
+18 ISCNSEGFEEEREDV

-94 ISEVARGKITLIN
+94 ISEVARGKITLRN
-107 CSDVLVITIEGGE
+107 CSDVLVITIKGGE
-120 ELNITDSSVKEIN
+120 ELSITDSSVKEIN

-160 ISSET
+160 INSET
-165 TVESE
+165 TGESE
-170 KAPVISELNVAPTVD
+170 KAPVIKELNVAPTVD
-185 NVDVSGGTIEN
+185 NVDVSGGTIGN
-196 VVINEASAESAPTV
+196 VVINEAGTESAPTV

-248 EDVTPITIKSISLG
+248 EGVTPITIKSISLD

-285 ITYSDDSEKSVMLN
+285 ITYSDDSKKSVMLN

-307 FDSSAAGTCTL
+307 FDSSAVGTCTL

-419 WLEKYPTSRWV
+419 WLEKYPSAKRV
-430 NLYDVYDAKYH
+430 YLFDVYDAKYSND
-441 YGYVRV
+441 Y
-447 DGELCDESEEDSVL
+447 
-461 CSYHFEEEGDLS
+461 
-473 SSAIWIKN
+473 I
-481 PVLSDEGKYVIPAWR
+481 
-496 IGKVPE
+496 
-502 GTNVY
+502 
-507 SVKEII
+507 
-513 EVGEYVDNNGPYVR
+513 R

-536 EDNSVYIDY
+536 EDNSVRISCY
-545 FLDDEDDWIDSW
+545 LDDEGDWVDIWDY
-557 RVLSS
+557 
-562 EYIKNPVV
+562 EHEDKYIKNPVV
-570 SENGRYLVNKYYLS
+570 SEDGRYLVYKH
-584 EIPEGT
+584 
-590 NVYSVKDTNELNEYV
+590 
-605 YEDESKRFV
+605 
-614 RVDGELCES
+614 
-623 WEDNSV
+623 
-629 NIGCYLDDEGDWID
+629 
-643 PYRVLSSEYIKN
+643 
-655 PVVSENGRYLVRS
+655 
-668 WYVSEI
+668 YVSKI

-685 TDEDKRVLI
+685 TGDYKKILD
-694 YDNDSSLLAQFN
+694 YDDNSSLLAQFN
-706 VPAWL
+706 EPAWL
-711 EDTEMYKDSFVGTTA
+711 KDTDYYKDSFVGATA
-726 TVATQAYRFYASL
+726 TVTTQAYRFYASL

-744 NGVNELIDNIVNVF
+744 NGANELIDNIVNVF

-863 SAMALSKSTFVD
+863 SAMALSKATFVD

-903 RYGEVLKSACNQ
+903 RYGDVLKSACNQ
-915 LKNSITNGTVFYIP
+915 LKNSIANGTVFYIP

-963 IVERTSSGALK
+963 IVERTSSGVLK

-1005 AKVLQLG
+1005 AKILQLG
-1012 KEKYPEAY
+1012 KEEYPEAY
-1020 RWRGDLY
+1020 SWRGDLY

>member
-1 MKKLFLLSL
+1 MKKLFLLGL

-18 ISCSSEGFEEEREDV
+18 ISCNSEGFEEEREDV

-107 CSDVLVITIEGGE
+107 CSDVLVITIKGGE
-120 ELNITDSSVKEIN
+120 ELSITDSSVKEIN

-160 ISSET
+160 INSEIT
-165 TVESE
+165 GESE
-170 KAPVISELNVAPTVD
+170 KAPVIKELNVAPTVD

-196 VVINEASAESAPTV
+196 VVINEAGAESAPTV

-270 YEVGDVFDYTDLVVV
+270 YEVGDVFDYTDLAVV

-307 FDSSAAGTCTL
+307 FDSSAVGTCTL
-318 SFKYNDIAVEGTI
+318 SFKYNGIAVEGTI

-419 WLEKYPTSRWV
+419 WLEKYPTYRRV
-430 NLYDVYDAKYH
+430 DLYDVYDAKDYN
-441 YGYVRV
+441 GY
-447 DGELCDESEEDSVL
+447 
-461 CSYHFEEEGDLS
+461 
-473 SSAIWIKN
+473 
-481 PVLSDEGKYVIPAWR
+481 
-496 IGKVPE
+496 
-502 GTNVY
+502 
-507 SVKEII
+507 
-513 EVGEYVDNNGPYVR
+513 
-527 VDGELCESW
+527 
-536 EDNSVYIDY
+536 
-545 FLDDEDDWIDSW
+545 
-557 RVLSS
+557 
-562 EYIKNPVV
+562 
-570 SENGRYLVNKYYLS
+570 
-584 EIPEGT
+584 
-590 NVYSVKDTNELNEYV
+590 
-605 YEDESKRFV
+605 V

-629 NIGCYLDDEGDWID
+629 NIRCYLDDEGDWVDIWD
-643 PYRVLSSEYIKN
+643 YEHEDKYIKN
-655 PVVSENGRYLVRS
+655 PVVSEDGRYLVRS
-668 WYVSEI
+668 WYVPEI
-674 PEGTKYYEYDW
+674 PEGTKYYEYDY
-685 TDEDKRVLI
+685 TDDYKKILD
-694 YDNDSSLLAQFN
+694 YDNGSSLLAQFN

-711 EDTEMYKDSFVGTTA
+711 EDTEMYKDSFVGATA
-726 TVATQAYRFYASL
+726 TVTTQAYRFYASL
-739 IDCNP
+739 VDCNP

-863 SAMALSKSTFVD
+863 SAMSLSKSTFAD

-989 VATFEVTSDMS
+989 VATFEVTSDMTV
-1000 AESLE
+1000 ESLE

-1012 KEKYPEAY
+1012 KEEYPEAY
-1020 RWRGDLY
+1020 SWDGDLY
-1027 INFNTELLDA
+1027 INFNTELLDV

-1048 GDGGKMQIYGV
+1048 GDGGKMQIYGIW
-1059 RIENEN
+1059 IENEN

>member
-1 MKKLFLLSL
+1 MKKLFLLGL

-18 ISCSSEGFEEEREDV
+18 ISCNSEGFEEEREDV

-107 CSDVLVITIEGGE
+107 CSDVLVITIKGGE

-146 TNVEKINVSQKGTA
+146 TNVKKINVSQKGTA

-165 TVESE
+165 TGESE
-170 KAPVISELNVAPTVD
+170 KAPVISELNVDPTVD

-196 VVINEASAESAPTV
+196 IVINESGSESAPTV

-225 ETGAT
+225 ETGAS

-236 VSDNAKDDVVLP
+236 VSDSAKDDVDLP
-248 EDVTPITIKSISLG
+248 DDVTTITIKSISLG

-270 YEVGDVFDYTDLVVV
+270 YEVGDVFDYTDLAVV
-285 ITYSDDSEKSVMLN
+285 ITYSDDSKKSVMLN
-299 KVNSVVMG
+299 KLNSVVMG

-318 SFKYNDIAVEGTI
+318 SFKYNGIAVEGTI
-331 NITVSETSKE
+331 NITVAETSKE

-354 EGHFDEGFAK
+354 EGHFDEGFTK

-391 DESVNKIMKENL
+391 DESVNKIMKDNL

-419 WLEKYPTSRWV
+419 WLEKYYDYRRV
-430 NLYDVYDAKYH
+430 NLYDVYDAKYY

-447 DGELCDESEEDSVL
+447 DGELCDSSENGAVYAPYYLDG
-461 CSYHFEEEGDLS
+461 EGDWINTWGVLS
-473 SSAIWIKN
+473 SEYIKN
-481 PVLSDEGKYVIPAWR
+481 PVLSDEGKYVIKAR
-496 IGKVPE
+496 DIENIPE
-502 GTNVY
+502 STNVY
-507 SVKEII
+507 SVNSTGESKEFFDEEFVLSYETIYKL
-513 EVGEYVDNNGPYVR
+513 GEYICE
-527 VDGELCESW
+527 DG
-536 EDNSVYIDY
+536 Y
-545 FLDDEDDWIDSW
+545 
-557 RVLSS
+557 
-562 EYIKNPVV
+562 
-570 SENGRYLVNKYYLS
+570 
-584 EIPEGT
+584 
-590 NVYSVKDTNELNEYV
+590 
-605 YEDESKRFV
+605 V

-629 NIGCYLDDEGDWID
+629 NISCYLDDEDDWID
-643 PYRVLSSEYIKN
+643 SWGVLSSNYIKN

-668 WYVSEI
+668 WNVSEI
-674 PEGTKYYEYDW
+674 PEGTKYYEKDW
-685 TDEDKRVLI
+685 MGEDKRVLS
-694 YDNDSSLLAQFN
+694 YDEDGLRYLAQFN
-706 VPAWL
+706 EPAWL
-711 EDTEMYKDSFVGTTA
+711 KDTDLYKETFVGTTA
-726 TVATQAYRFYASL
+726 TIVTQAYRFYASL

-744 NGVNELIDNIVNVF
+744 NGANELIDNIVNVF

-863 SAMALSKSTFVD
+863 SAMALSKATFVD

-903 RYGEVLKSACNQ
+903 RYGDVLKSACNQ

-955 FKAGYFSN
+955 FKPGYFSD

-974 IMCDVEARTYEGGYD
+974 IMCDVEAWTDEGGYD
-989 VATFEVTSDMS
+989 VATFEVTSDMTV
-1000 AESLE
+1000 ESLE

-1012 KEKYPEAY
+1012 KEEYPEAY
-1020 RWRGDLY
+1020 SWDGDLY

-1048 GDGGKMQIYGV
+1048 GDGGKMQIYGIW
-1059 RIENEN
+1059 IENEN

>member
-107 CSDVLVITIEGGE
+107 CSDVLVITIKGGE
-120 ELNITDSSVKEIN
+120 ELSITDSSVKEIN

-160 ISSET
+160 INSET
-165 TVESE
+165 TGESE

-196 VVINEASAESAPTV
+196 VVINEAGAESAPTV

-236 VSDNAKDDVVLP
+236 VSDNAKDDVDLP
-248 EDVTPITIKSISLG
+248 EDVTTITIKSISLG

-285 ITYSDDSEKSVMLN
+285 ITYSDDSEKSIMLN

-318 SFKYNDIAVEGTI
+318 SFKYNGIAVEGTI
-331 NITVSETSKE
+331 NITVAETSKE

-354 EGHFDEGFAK
+354 EGHFDEGFTK

-419 WLEKYPTSRWV
+419 WLEKYPDYGRV
-430 NLYDVYDAKYH
+430 DLYDVYDTKYY

-447 DGELCDESEEDSVL
+447 DGELCDESEKDSVL

-481 PVLSDEGKYVIPAWR
+481 PVLSDEGKYVISAWR

-507 SVKEII
+507 SVK
-513 EVGEYVDNNGPYVR
+513 
-527 VDGELCESW
+527 
-536 EDNSVYIDY
+536 
-545 FLDDEDDWIDSW
+545 
-557 RVLSS
+557 
-562 EYIKNPVV
+562 
-570 SENGRYLVNKYYLS
+570 
-584 EIPEGT
+584 
-590 NVYSVKDTNELNEYV
+590 DTNELDEYV

-629 NIGCYLDDEGDWID
+629 NIECYLDDEGDWID
-643 PYRVLSSEYIKN
+643 PWRVLSSEYIKN
-655 PVVSENGRYLVRS
+655 PVVSENGRYLVGS
-668 WYVSEI
+668 WNVPEI
-674 PEGTKYYEYDW
+674 PEGTKYYEKDW

-706 VPAWL
+706 EPAWL
-711 EDTEMYKDSFVGTTA
+711 KDTDYYKESFVGTTA
-726 TVATQAYRFYASL
+726 TNVTQVLRFYASL

-744 NGVNELIDNIVNVF
+744 NGANELIDNIVNVF

-863 SAMALSKSTFVD
+863 SAMALSKTTFVD

-974 IMCDVEARTYEGGYD
+974 IMCDVEARTYEDDYD
-989 VATFEVTSDMS
+989 VATFEVTSDMT

-1005 AKVLQLG
+1005 AKILQLG
-1012 KEKYPEAY
+1012 KETYPEAY
-1020 RWRGDLY
+1020 SWHGRLY
-1027 INFNTELLDA
+1027 MNLNTELLDA

-1048 GDGGKMQIYGV
+1048 GDGGKMQIFGV

>member
-160 ISSET
+160 INSET
-165 TVESE
+165 IGESE

-185 NVDVSGGTIEN
+185 NVDVSGGKIEN
-196 VVINEASAESAPTV
+196 VVINEAGAESAPTV

-236 VSDNAKDDVVLP
+236 VSDNAKDDVDLP
-248 EDVTPITIKSISLG
+248 DDVTTITIKSISLD

-270 YEVGDVFDYTDLVVV
+270 YEVGDVFDYTDLAVV

-299 KVNSVVMG
+299 KLNSVVMG
-307 FDSSAAGTCTL
+307 FDSSAVGTCTL

-354 EGHFDEGFAK
+354 EGHFDEGFTK

-419 WLEKYPTSRWV
+419 WLEKYNRSRSLEIIELV
-430 NLYDVYDAKYH
+430 DAGVYNTESNFF
-441 YGYVRV
+441 GYVKV
-447 DGELCDESEEDSVL
+447 DGDWCDSNDESYWIRPSFFL
-461 CSYHFEEEGDLS
+461 YEGSWLHNYSPDFNKQ
-473 SSAIWIKN
+473 IKN
-481 PVLSDEGKYVIPAWR
+481 ITISEEGKYLVCTSDIPN
-496 IGKVPE
+496 IPD
-502 GTNVY
+502 GTKIY
-507 SVKEII
+507 K
-513 EVGEYVDNNGPYVR
+513 
-527 VDGELCESW
+527 CEW
-536 EDNSVYIDY
+536 
-545 FLDDEDDWIDSW
+545 
-557 RVLSS
+557 
-562 EYIKNPVV
+562 
-570 SENGRYLVNKYYLS
+570 
-584 EIPEGT
+584 
-590 NVYSVKDTNELNEYV
+590 TNEEKEFLYEYSYV
-605 YEDESKRFV
+605 YD
-614 RVDGELCES
+614 
-623 WEDNSV
+623 
-629 NIGCYLDDEGDWID
+629 
-643 PYRVLSSEYIKN
+643 
-655 PVVSENGRYLVRS
+655 
-668 WYVSEI
+668 
-674 PEGTKYYEYDW
+674 YYP
-685 TDEDKRVLI
+685 
-694 YDNDSSLLAQFN
+694 QFN
-706 VPAWL
+706 EPAWL
-711 EDTEMYKDSFVGTTA
+711 KDTDLYKESFVGATA
-726 TVATQAYRFYASL
+726 TVTTQAYRFYASL

-744 NGVNELIDNIVNVF
+744 NGANELIDNIVNVF

-863 SAMALSKSTFVD
+863 SAMALSKATFVD
-875 ALDMLLASY
+875 TLDMLLASY

-903 RYGEVLKSACNQ
+903 RYGDVLKSACNQ

-929 KDNPFETSEWNAT
+929 EDDLFETNEWNAT

-955 FKAGYFSN
+955 FKAGYFSD

-974 IMCDVEARTYEGGYD
+974 IVCDVEARTYEGGYD
-989 VATFEVTSDMS
+989 VATFEVTSDMT

-1005 AKVLQLG
+1005 AKILQLG
-1012 KEKYPEAY
+1012 KEEYPEAY
-1020 RWRGDLY
+1020 SWRGDLY